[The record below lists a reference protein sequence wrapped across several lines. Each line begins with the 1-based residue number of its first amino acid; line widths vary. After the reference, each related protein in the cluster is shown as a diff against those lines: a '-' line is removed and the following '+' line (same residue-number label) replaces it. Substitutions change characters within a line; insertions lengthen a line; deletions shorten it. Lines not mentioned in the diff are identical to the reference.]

1 MPILSALLPFC
12 LTSSLSLFL
21 LSAYG
26 CYDCRIVLT
35 DPSGVFTSP
44 CFPSDYPNSQACKW
58 IIRAPHGFIIQ
69 LTFIDF
75 DIEEAP
81 GCIYDS
87 LTLDNGESPMNLC
100 GITAKG
106 LSYNSTGNEMVVS
119 FKSDFS
125 IQKKGFN
132 ASYVRIAVS
141 LRNQKVII
149 PQVPDID
156 AVSVAESVSVPELSQ
171 FTLCFE
177 ATKGNS
183 DDNDDWKVF
192 SYTHA
197 LSTEFFSFG
206 KTTKGHFLSISGTQ
220 CSLENAL
227 PRNAEFFTGTF
238 QQLCVV
244 WDGFSGT
251 IGIYAKST
259 YHRVYC
265 PGVLDKVIPGNGRL
279 VLGSNSNEMSSL
291 NGDIYNFRLWNF
303 TMNAQTLANLSCDVK
318 GNIVD
323 WENEFWSI
331 PTSALKAENN
341 LSCGS
346 YLIPSSSIEPTS
358 CANLGSLCQAT
369 VNATTPTPPTVTT
382 NMPDTNRN
390 DKPNNALQEFTLPA
404 TLIFRMKRNSPEFSH
419 SRPQRQQESKIE
431 GVKTIGII
439 STPIIWPVKQRPLR
453 FSKNSA
459 DEDPEKKTP
468 YSLFLPTMST
478 SAASEETSNETL
490 AAFTENI
497 NPDNTVMKQLPNEN
511 ILNYPRSAFHG
522 TSYAADAV
530 AEPSVNTAVPLLHS
544 RDPDAELAWTLANG
558 LGHSESEPAFHS
570 PVSSSSSSST
580 AYRQKKETVWISSS
594 NSDTTNFMHVLEAVN
609 WWNETVFHHRITS
622 DIQEGRHHSLSSISV
637 SSTEEKSPFQKS
649 ELDLLDLV
657 PEHFYMEMIQS
668 NADRQTF
675 SMLAANTAFQFSKS
689 TNIKEHNSEGITSLI
704 SVETPHANPT
714 YTEFIPDIQL
724 KNSVLGHSRELLT
737 FSASLVGPGWTSSA
751 VKHVVTTLPVYQQP
765 LTGTYLK
772 SDSIFISDNKYWY
785 HYLHQSYF
793 QKPSETLRNGILEN
807 NLDAFH
813 DSNENEESPFSIL
826 EPENVNPVG
835 NSWNLGYLDF
845 PTKYV
850 DILPSL
856 RESFWTV
863 SHHLKEASQVFSG
876 EPSENWWRSF
886 NKLISSPT
894 ERLLFTSSCAKFDS
908 ISQQTSAIR
917 LLGHR
922 VEEINFS
929 SHVSTLKK
937 QIFSSFIPGISKRIS
952 ESNRTISQ
960 LQSTTNFANLTV
972 TYNSELY
979 FDFPFPS
986 LEAPFIQS
994 SVWVQVSPFDQVLE
1008 NSTEKL
1014 IFDSLHMQIRTDV
1027 LSDQTS
1033 VTFLNN
1039 RHQPVYV
1046 LPTPSETQPSCSRD
1060 SQAPFLIS
1068 TPGSPVTWIVKRL
1081 INNTTH
1087 GTPQSQSPWENNAV
1101 ANAVDKAR
1109 SKVQIDAGIFLKSI
1123 SPMSSYFV
1131 PVTLSLELRH
1141 LLHAD
1146 SDVRVSVPPNSY
1158 STPPLP
1164 QNFKTHLDKISPS
1177 LIPQQEVEELSLPT
1191 IETPRNYQ
1199 TVLGQ
1204 NSIENQLDSL
1214 RYSLWAVEQEIID
1227 NNEDIRNFAVLT
1239 PANILRLSER
1249 DSEGEVY
1256 GSLSKHREGTSSLNI
1271 ITTQALDFANTEY
1284 EHFASLS
1291 SLLESSSAVIMNG
1304 VIPLP
1309 SSYSG
1314 VVTQPKETILTGT
1327 AAAAAAINHPLTQ
1340 SQTPVAS
1347 VTYYQSSVSAH
1358 FHSLANLPSGTS
1370 QNSTPHTPLSQ
1381 LTSSAAVLLS
1391 CLCVSFSELGCLCRP
1406 ELKYSGL
1413 FYRISITVFSSNSN
1427 SVSKVHDVVAEWL
1440 NRTFQNW
1447 NYTVYVVNI
1456 SFGVLALL
1464 VYNSTNNINL
1474 EEEDIRQ
1481 KLINNNRTM
1490 EEGYELHTVDVD
1502 PVEKCLAEEN
1512 PPNYFWPDTRP
1523 TVTNFTFCHG
1533 SSVQTASRTCYL
1545 GLQNYTS
1552 YWGQPDLRNCTENA
1566 ADIANQLLNLTGEG
1580 QQLTSD
1586 KVNDVVQKLKKI
1598 VNDEDIDESLGSTVV
1613 TIFSNILTSSD
1624 SVLAAS
1630 SSEALKTIDAL
1641 ALKIHFT
1648 GPSMSISTRNLALG
1662 VSSINSTSFSG
1673 GSFSVSPQNNAS
1685 DFQIDFDKDQT
1696 SAIASV
1702 VLPPSLLKNLSQD
1715 EFEVI
1720 SRAQFTFFNKNG
1732 LFQDAE
1738 NPANLTSF
1746 VVACSIGNLTIQDLE
1761 EYVKV
1766 TIKHTKIQEDP
1777 KPTCVFWDMN
1787 KNDGN
1792 GGWNPAGCQV
1802 DAESNE
1808 NETVCLCN
1816 HLTHFGVLMDLQ
1828 RTGTQIDPQNNKVL
1842 TFITYI
1848 GCGISAIFSAATL
1861 LTYIAF
1867 EKLRRDYPSKI
1878 LMNLSTAL
1886 LFLNL
1891 VFLLDGWIASFDI
1904 DGLCIAV
1911 AALLHFFLLA
1921 TFTWMG
1927 LEAVHMYI
1935 ALVKVFNTYIRRYI
1949 LKFCIIGWGL
1959 PALVITIVLASA
1971 NTNASQV
1978 YGKEL
1983 YGKDANGQGDDF
1995 CWIKN
2000 EVVFYVTCAGYFGI
2014 MFLMNIAM
2022 FIVVMVQICGR
2033 NGKRTNRSLK
2043 EEILRNLRSVVSLTF
2058 LLGMTWGFAF
2068 FAWGP
2073 LTLAFLYLFSIFN
2086 SLQGL
2091 FIFVFHCAMKENVQK
2106 QWRRHL
2112 CCGRFRLAD
2121 NSDWS
2126 KTATNIIKKSSD
2138 NLGKSLSSSSI
2149 GSNSTYLTSK
2159 SKSTTNTYCKRN
2171 SHTENVFLD
2180 KPSSKF
2186 AQEDG
2191 EQTSIIPVHQVIDK
2205 VKGYCNPHSDN
2216 FYKNIIMSDTFSRST
2231 KF

>member
-1 MPILSALLPFC
+1 MRERLPETPKFPRVEERQRQVPARRGAGEEERVGAGVEERWARNDDLCEKPARERARGRASGYGGAWLLRAGGELSRNVTMMSHASEMWCYPWKWKLQHYLC
-12 LTSSLSLFL
+12 LFMTCIICMQE
-21 LSAYG
+21 AVYG
-26 CYDCRIVLT
+26 CYDCRTVLT

-156 AVSVAESVSVPELSQ
+156 TVSVAESVAVPELSQ

-390 DKPNNALQEFTLPA
+390 DKPNN
-404 TLIFRMKRNSPEFSH
+404 
-419 SRPQRQQESKIE
+419 
-431 GVKTIGII
+431 G
-439 STPIIWPVKQRPLR
+439 
-453 FSKNSA
+453 
-459 DEDPEKKTP
+459 
-468 YSLFLPTMST
+468 
-478 SAASEETSNETL
+478 
-490 AAFTENI
+490 
-497 NPDNTVMKQLPNEN
+497 
-511 ILNYPRSAFHG
+511 
-522 TSYAADAV
+522 
-530 AEPSVNTAVPLLHS
+530 
-544 RDPDAELAWTLANG
+544 
-558 LGHSESEPAFHS
+558 
-570 PVSSSSSSST
+570 
-580 AYRQKKETVWISSS
+580 
-594 NSDTTNFMHVLEAVN
+594 
-609 WWNETVFHHRITS
+609 
-622 DIQEGRHHSLSSISV
+622 
-637 SSTEEKSPFQKS
+637 
-649 ELDLLDLV
+649 
-657 PEHFYMEMIQS
+657 
-668 NADRQTF
+668 
-675 SMLAANTAFQFSKS
+675 
-689 TNIKEHNSEGITSLI
+689 
-704 SVETPHANPT
+704 
-714 YTEFIPDIQL
+714 
-724 KNSVLGHSRELLT
+724 
-737 FSASLVGPGWTSSA
+737 
-751 VKHVVTTLPVYQQP
+751 
-765 LTGTYLK
+765 
-772 SDSIFISDNKYWY
+772 
-785 HYLHQSYF
+785 
-793 QKPSETLRNGILEN
+793 
-807 NLDAFH
+807 
-813 DSNENEESPFSIL
+813 
-826 EPENVNPVG
+826 
-835 NSWNLGYLDF
+835 
-845 PTKYV
+845 
-850 DILPSL
+850 
-856 RESFWTV
+856 
-863 SHHLKEASQVFSG
+863 
-876 EPSENWWRSF
+876 
-886 NKLISSPT
+886 
-894 ERLLFTSSCAKFDS
+894 
-908 ISQQTSAIR
+908 
-917 LLGHR
+917 
-922 VEEINFS
+922 
-929 SHVSTLKK
+929 
-937 QIFSSFIPGISKRIS
+937 
-952 ESNRTISQ
+952 
-960 LQSTTNFANLTV
+960 
-972 TYNSELY
+972 
-979 FDFPFPS
+979 
-986 LEAPFIQS
+986 
-994 SVWVQVSPFDQVLE
+994 
-1008 NSTEKL
+1008 
-1014 IFDSLHMQIRTDV
+1014 
-1027 LSDQTS
+1027 
-1033 VTFLNN
+1033 
-1039 RHQPVYV
+1039 
-1046 LPTPSETQPSCSRD
+1046 
-1060 SQAPFLIS
+1060 
-1068 TPGSPVTWIVKRL
+1068 
-1081 INNTTH
+1081 
-1087 GTPQSQSPWENNAV
+1087 
-1101 ANAVDKAR
+1101 
-1109 SKVQIDAGIFLKSI
+1109 
-1123 SPMSSYFV
+1123 
-1131 PVTLSLELRH
+1131 
-1141 LLHAD
+1141 
-1146 SDVRVSVPPNSY
+1146 
-1158 STPPLP
+1158 
-1164 QNFKTHLDKISPS
+1164 
-1177 LIPQQEVEELSLPT
+1177 
-1191 IETPRNYQ
+1191 
-1199 TVLGQ
+1199 
-1204 NSIENQLDSL
+1204 
-1214 RYSLWAVEQEIID
+1214 
-1227 NNEDIRNFAVLT
+1227 
-1239 PANILRLSER
+1239 
-1249 DSEGEVY
+1249 
-1256 GSLSKHREGTSSLNI
+1256 
-1271 ITTQALDFANTEY
+1271 
-1284 EHFASLS
+1284 
-1291 SLLESSSAVIMNG
+1291 
-1304 VIPLP
+1304 
-1309 SSYSG
+1309 
-1314 VVTQPKETILTGT
+1314 
-1327 AAAAAAINHPLTQ
+1327 
-1340 SQTPVAS
+1340 
-1347 VTYYQSSVSAH
+1347 
-1358 FHSLANLPSGTS
+1358 
-1370 QNSTPHTPLSQ
+1370 
-1381 LTSSAAVLLS
+1381 
-1391 CLCVSFSELGCLCRP
+1391 
-1406 ELKYSGL
+1406 GL

-1456 SFGVLALL
+1456 SIYPGSIKERAREKRSIKSFGVLALL

-1662 VSSINSTSFSG
+1662 VSSINSTSFRG

-1761 EYVKV
+1761 DYVKV

-1787 KNDGN
+1787 KNGGN

-1971 NTNASQV
+1971 NTNASHV

-1983 YGKDANGQGDDF
+1983 YGKDANGQGGDDF

-2171 SHTENVFLD
+2171 SHTDNVF
-2180 KPSSKF
+2180 
-2186 AQEDG
+2186 
-2191 EQTSIIPVHQVIDK
+2191 
-2205 VKGYCNPHSDN
+2205 
-2216 FYKNIIMSDTFSRST
+2216 
-2231 KF
+2231 

>member
-1 MPILSALLPFC
+1 RMSHVSEMWCYHWKWKLQHC
-12 LTSSLSLFL
+12 LCLFTTYIICMQQ
-21 LSAYG
+21 AAQG

-58 IIRAPHGFIIQ
+58 IIRAPHGYIIQ

-106 LSYNSTGNEMVVS
+106 LSYNSTGNEMIVS

-149 PQVPDID
+149 PQVPDVD
-156 AVSVAESVSVPELSQ
+156 AVSVAETVSVPDLSQ

-177 ATKGNS
+177 ATKGSS

-192 SYTHA
+192 SYTDA
-197 LSTEFFSFG
+197 FSTEFFSFG
-206 KTTKGHFLSISGTQ
+206 KTTKGHFLSISGMQ
-220 CSLENAL
+220 CILENAL

-244 WDGFSGT
+244 GDSFSGS
-251 IGIYAKST
+251 IGVYAKST
-259 YHRVYC
+259 YHIVYC
-265 PGVLDKVIPGNGRL
+265 PEIFGKVIPGNGRL
-279 VLGSNSNEMSSL
+279 VLGSNSNEVSSL

-346 YLIPSSSIEPTS
+346 YLIPSSTIEPTS
-358 CANLGSLCQAT
+358 CANLGDLCQAT

-390 DKPNNALQEFTLPA
+390 DKPNN
-404 TLIFRMKRNSPEFSH
+404 
-419 SRPQRQQESKIE
+419 
-431 GVKTIGII
+431 G
-439 STPIIWPVKQRPLR
+439 
-453 FSKNSA
+453 
-459 DEDPEKKTP
+459 
-468 YSLFLPTMST
+468 
-478 SAASEETSNETL
+478 
-490 AAFTENI
+490 
-497 NPDNTVMKQLPNEN
+497 
-511 ILNYPRSAFHG
+511 
-522 TSYAADAV
+522 
-530 AEPSVNTAVPLLHS
+530 
-544 RDPDAELAWTLANG
+544 
-558 LGHSESEPAFHS
+558 
-570 PVSSSSSSST
+570 
-580 AYRQKKETVWISSS
+580 
-594 NSDTTNFMHVLEAVN
+594 
-609 WWNETVFHHRITS
+609 
-622 DIQEGRHHSLSSISV
+622 
-637 SSTEEKSPFQKS
+637 
-649 ELDLLDLV
+649 
-657 PEHFYMEMIQS
+657 
-668 NADRQTF
+668 
-675 SMLAANTAFQFSKS
+675 
-689 TNIKEHNSEGITSLI
+689 
-704 SVETPHANPT
+704 
-714 YTEFIPDIQL
+714 
-724 KNSVLGHSRELLT
+724 
-737 FSASLVGPGWTSSA
+737 
-751 VKHVVTTLPVYQQP
+751 
-765 LTGTYLK
+765 
-772 SDSIFISDNKYWY
+772 
-785 HYLHQSYF
+785 
-793 QKPSETLRNGILEN
+793 
-807 NLDAFH
+807 
-813 DSNENEESPFSIL
+813 
-826 EPENVNPVG
+826 
-835 NSWNLGYLDF
+835 
-845 PTKYV
+845 
-850 DILPSL
+850 
-856 RESFWTV
+856 
-863 SHHLKEASQVFSG
+863 
-876 EPSENWWRSF
+876 
-886 NKLISSPT
+886 
-894 ERLLFTSSCAKFDS
+894 
-908 ISQQTSAIR
+908 
-917 LLGHR
+917 
-922 VEEINFS
+922 
-929 SHVSTLKK
+929 
-937 QIFSSFIPGISKRIS
+937 
-952 ESNRTISQ
+952 
-960 LQSTTNFANLTV
+960 
-972 TYNSELY
+972 
-979 FDFPFPS
+979 
-986 LEAPFIQS
+986 
-994 SVWVQVSPFDQVLE
+994 
-1008 NSTEKL
+1008 
-1014 IFDSLHMQIRTDV
+1014 
-1027 LSDQTS
+1027 
-1033 VTFLNN
+1033 
-1039 RHQPVYV
+1039 
-1046 LPTPSETQPSCSRD
+1046 
-1060 SQAPFLIS
+1060 
-1068 TPGSPVTWIVKRL
+1068 
-1081 INNTTH
+1081 
-1087 GTPQSQSPWENNAV
+1087 
-1101 ANAVDKAR
+1101 
-1109 SKVQIDAGIFLKSI
+1109 
-1123 SPMSSYFV
+1123 
-1131 PVTLSLELRH
+1131 
-1141 LLHAD
+1141 
-1146 SDVRVSVPPNSY
+1146 
-1158 STPPLP
+1158 
-1164 QNFKTHLDKISPS
+1164 
-1177 LIPQQEVEELSLPT
+1177 
-1191 IETPRNYQ
+1191 
-1199 TVLGQ
+1199 
-1204 NSIENQLDSL
+1204 
-1214 RYSLWAVEQEIID
+1214 
-1227 NNEDIRNFAVLT
+1227 
-1239 PANILRLSER
+1239 
-1249 DSEGEVY
+1249 
-1256 GSLSKHREGTSSLNI
+1256 
-1271 ITTQALDFANTEY
+1271 
-1284 EHFASLS
+1284 
-1291 SLLESSSAVIMNG
+1291 
-1304 VIPLP
+1304 
-1309 SSYSG
+1309 
-1314 VVTQPKETILTGT
+1314 
-1327 AAAAAAINHPLTQ
+1327 
-1340 SQTPVAS
+1340 
-1347 VTYYQSSVSAH
+1347 
-1358 FHSLANLPSGTS
+1358 
-1370 QNSTPHTPLSQ
+1370 
-1381 LTSSAAVLLS
+1381 
-1391 CLCVSFSELGCLCRP
+1391 
-1406 ELKYSGL
+1406 GL
-1413 FYRISITVFSSNSN
+1413 FYRISIIVSSSN
-1427 SVSKVHDVVAEWL
+1427 SVSKVHEVVAEWL

-1456 SFGVLALL
+1456 SIHPGSIKEGAREKRSIESFEVLALL
-1464 VYNSTNNINL
+1464 VYNSTNNIDL
-1474 EEEDIRQ
+1474 EEEEIRQ
-1481 KLINNNRTM
+1481 KLIRNNGTM
-1490 EEGYELHTVDVD
+1490 GGGYKLHTVDVD
-1502 PVEKCLAEEN
+1502 PVEKCSAEEN

-1523 TVTNFTFCHG
+1523 TVTNFTLCHG

-1598 VNDEDIDESLGSTVV
+1598 VNDEEIDESLGSTVV

-1641 ALKIHFT
+1641 ALKIQFT

-1662 VSSINSTSFSG
+1662 VSSINSTSFKG

-1696 SAIASV
+1696 NAFASV

-1746 VVACSIGNLTIQDLE
+1746 VVACSIGNITIQDLQD
-1761 EYVKV
+1761 YVKV

-1787 KNDGN
+1787 KNGGN

-1828 RTGTQIDPQNNKVL
+1828 RTVTQIDPQNTKVL

-1891 VFLLDGWIASFDI
+1891 IFLLDGWIASFDI

-1949 LKFCIIGWGL
+1949 LKFCIIGWGF
-1959 PALVITIVLASA
+1959 PALVIAIVLASA
-1971 NTNASQV
+1971 NTNASHV

-1983 YGKDANGQGDDF
+1983 YGKDANGQGGDDF

-2014 MFLMNIAM
+2014 MFLMNVAM

-2058 LLGMTWGFAF
+2058 LLGVTWGFAF

-2073 LTLAFLYLFSIFN
+2073 LTLPFLYLFSIFN

-2121 NSDWS
+2121 NS
-2126 KTATNIIKKSSD
+2126 
-2138 NLGKSLSSSSI
+2138 
-2149 GSNSTYLTSK
+2149 
-2159 SKSTTNTYCKRN
+2159 
-2171 SHTENVFLD
+2171 
-2180 KPSSKF
+2180 
-2186 AQEDG
+2186 
-2191 EQTSIIPVHQVIDK
+2191 
-2205 VKGYCNPHSDN
+2205 
-2216 FYKNIIMSDTFSRST
+2216 
-2231 KF
+2231 

>member
-1 MPILSALLPFC
+1 MMSHGSEMWCYHWKWKLHHC
-12 LTSSLSLFL
+12 LCLFTTYIICMQQ
-21 LSAYG
+21 AAHG
-26 CYDCRIVLT
+26 CYDCRTVLT

-44 CFPSDYPNSQACKW
+44 CFPSDYPNSQACRW

-106 LSYNSTGNEMVVS
+106 LSYNSTGNEMIVS

-132 ASYVRIAVS
+132 ASYVRIAVA

-156 AVSVAESVSVPELSQ
+156 AVSVAETVSVPELRQ

-192 SYTHA
+192 SYTDA
-197 LSTEFFSFG
+197 LLRELFSFG

-220 CSLENAL
+220 CILKNAL

-244 WDGFSGT
+244 WDSFSGT
-251 IGIYAKST
+251 VGIYAKNI
-259 YHRVYC
+259 YHVVDC
-265 PGVLDKVIPGNGRL
+265 PEIYDKVIPGNGRL
-279 VLGSNSNEMSSL
+279 VLGSNSNEVSSL

-303 TMNAQTLANLSCDVK
+303 TMNAQTLANLSCNVK

-390 DKPNNALQEFTLPA
+390 DKPNN
-404 TLIFRMKRNSPEFSH
+404 
-419 SRPQRQQESKIE
+419 
-431 GVKTIGII
+431 G
-439 STPIIWPVKQRPLR
+439 
-453 FSKNSA
+453 
-459 DEDPEKKTP
+459 
-468 YSLFLPTMST
+468 
-478 SAASEETSNETL
+478 
-490 AAFTENI
+490 
-497 NPDNTVMKQLPNEN
+497 
-511 ILNYPRSAFHG
+511 
-522 TSYAADAV
+522 
-530 AEPSVNTAVPLLHS
+530 
-544 RDPDAELAWTLANG
+544 
-558 LGHSESEPAFHS
+558 
-570 PVSSSSSSST
+570 
-580 AYRQKKETVWISSS
+580 
-594 NSDTTNFMHVLEAVN
+594 
-609 WWNETVFHHRITS
+609 
-622 DIQEGRHHSLSSISV
+622 
-637 SSTEEKSPFQKS
+637 
-649 ELDLLDLV
+649 
-657 PEHFYMEMIQS
+657 
-668 NADRQTF
+668 
-675 SMLAANTAFQFSKS
+675 
-689 TNIKEHNSEGITSLI
+689 
-704 SVETPHANPT
+704 
-714 YTEFIPDIQL
+714 
-724 KNSVLGHSRELLT
+724 
-737 FSASLVGPGWTSSA
+737 
-751 VKHVVTTLPVYQQP
+751 
-765 LTGTYLK
+765 
-772 SDSIFISDNKYWY
+772 
-785 HYLHQSYF
+785 
-793 QKPSETLRNGILEN
+793 
-807 NLDAFH
+807 
-813 DSNENEESPFSIL
+813 
-826 EPENVNPVG
+826 
-835 NSWNLGYLDF
+835 
-845 PTKYV
+845 
-850 DILPSL
+850 
-856 RESFWTV
+856 
-863 SHHLKEASQVFSG
+863 
-876 EPSENWWRSF
+876 
-886 NKLISSPT
+886 
-894 ERLLFTSSCAKFDS
+894 
-908 ISQQTSAIR
+908 
-917 LLGHR
+917 
-922 VEEINFS
+922 
-929 SHVSTLKK
+929 
-937 QIFSSFIPGISKRIS
+937 
-952 ESNRTISQ
+952 
-960 LQSTTNFANLTV
+960 
-972 TYNSELY
+972 
-979 FDFPFPS
+979 
-986 LEAPFIQS
+986 
-994 SVWVQVSPFDQVLE
+994 
-1008 NSTEKL
+1008 
-1014 IFDSLHMQIRTDV
+1014 
-1027 LSDQTS
+1027 
-1033 VTFLNN
+1033 
-1039 RHQPVYV
+1039 
-1046 LPTPSETQPSCSRD
+1046 
-1060 SQAPFLIS
+1060 
-1068 TPGSPVTWIVKRL
+1068 
-1081 INNTTH
+1081 
-1087 GTPQSQSPWENNAV
+1087 
-1101 ANAVDKAR
+1101 
-1109 SKVQIDAGIFLKSI
+1109 
-1123 SPMSSYFV
+1123 
-1131 PVTLSLELRH
+1131 
-1141 LLHAD
+1141 
-1146 SDVRVSVPPNSY
+1146 
-1158 STPPLP
+1158 
-1164 QNFKTHLDKISPS
+1164 
-1177 LIPQQEVEELSLPT
+1177 
-1191 IETPRNYQ
+1191 
-1199 TVLGQ
+1199 
-1204 NSIENQLDSL
+1204 
-1214 RYSLWAVEQEIID
+1214 
-1227 NNEDIRNFAVLT
+1227 
-1239 PANILRLSER
+1239 
-1249 DSEGEVY
+1249 
-1256 GSLSKHREGTSSLNI
+1256 
-1271 ITTQALDFANTEY
+1271 
-1284 EHFASLS
+1284 
-1291 SLLESSSAVIMNG
+1291 
-1304 VIPLP
+1304 
-1309 SSYSG
+1309 
-1314 VVTQPKETILTGT
+1314 
-1327 AAAAAAINHPLTQ
+1327 
-1340 SQTPVAS
+1340 
-1347 VTYYQSSVSAH
+1347 
-1358 FHSLANLPSGTS
+1358 
-1370 QNSTPHTPLSQ
+1370 
-1381 LTSSAAVLLS
+1381 
-1391 CLCVSFSELGCLCRP
+1391 
-1406 ELKYSGL
+1406 GL
-1413 FYRISITVFSSNSN
+1413 FYRISIVVSSSNSN
-1427 SVSKVHDVVAEWL
+1427 SVSKVHDVIAEWL

-1456 SFGVLALL
+1456 SIHPASIREGARQKRSIKSFSALALL

-1481 KLINNNRTM
+1481 KLISNNRTM
-1490 EEGYELHTVDVD
+1490 EEGYQLHTVDVD

-1598 VNDEDIDESLGSTVV
+1598 VNDEEIDESLGSTVV
-1613 TIFSNILTSSD
+1613 TIFSNILASSD

-1641 ALKIHFT
+1641 ALKIHFA

-1662 VSSINSTSFSG
+1662 VSSINSTSFKG
-1673 GSFSVSPQNNAS
+1673 GAFSVSPQNNAS
-1685 DFQIDFDKDQT
+1685 DFQIDFDKNQT

-1746 VVACSIGNLTIQDLE
+1746 VVACSIGNLTIQDLQD
-1761 EYVKV
+1761 YVKI

-1787 KNDGN
+1787 KNGGS

-1828 RTGTQIDPQNNKVL
+1828 RAVTQIDPQNTKVL

-1891 VFLLDGWIASFDI
+1891 IFLLDGWIASFDI

-1959 PALVITIVLASA
+1959 PALVIAIVLASA
-1971 NTNASQV
+1971 NTNASHI
-1978 YGKEL
+1978 YGKQL
-1983 YGKDANGQGDDF
+1983 YGRDASGQGGDDF

-2014 MFLMNIAM
+2014 MFLMNVAM

-2205 VKGYCNPHSDN
+2205 VKGYCNPHSDS
-2216 FYKNIIMSDTFSRST
+2216 FYKNIMSDTFSRST

>member
-1 MPILSALLPFC
+1 MMSHGSEMWCYHWKWKLHHC
-12 LTSSLSLFL
+12 LCLFTTYIICMQQ
-21 LSAYG
+21 AAHG
-26 CYDCRIVLT
+26 CYDCRTVLT

-106 LSYNSTGNEMVVS
+106 LSYNSTGNEMIVS

-156 AVSVAESVSVPELSQ
+156 AVSVAETVSLPELRQ

-192 SYTHA
+192 SYTDA
-197 LSTEFFSFG
+197 LLRELFSFG

-220 CSLENAL
+220 CILKNAL

-244 WDGFSGT
+244 WDSFSGT
-251 IGIYAKST
+251 IGIYAKNT
-259 YHRVYC
+259 YHVVDC
-265 PGVLDKVIPGNGRL
+265 PEIYDKVIPGNGRL
-279 VLGSNSNEMSSL
+279 VLGSNSNEVSSL

-390 DKPNNALQEFTLPA
+390 DKPNN
-404 TLIFRMKRNSPEFSH
+404 
-419 SRPQRQQESKIE
+419 
-431 GVKTIGII
+431 G
-439 STPIIWPVKQRPLR
+439 
-453 FSKNSA
+453 
-459 DEDPEKKTP
+459 
-468 YSLFLPTMST
+468 
-478 SAASEETSNETL
+478 
-490 AAFTENI
+490 
-497 NPDNTVMKQLPNEN
+497 
-511 ILNYPRSAFHG
+511 
-522 TSYAADAV
+522 
-530 AEPSVNTAVPLLHS
+530 
-544 RDPDAELAWTLANG
+544 
-558 LGHSESEPAFHS
+558 
-570 PVSSSSSSST
+570 
-580 AYRQKKETVWISSS
+580 
-594 NSDTTNFMHVLEAVN
+594 
-609 WWNETVFHHRITS
+609 
-622 DIQEGRHHSLSSISV
+622 
-637 SSTEEKSPFQKS
+637 
-649 ELDLLDLV
+649 
-657 PEHFYMEMIQS
+657 
-668 NADRQTF
+668 
-675 SMLAANTAFQFSKS
+675 
-689 TNIKEHNSEGITSLI
+689 
-704 SVETPHANPT
+704 
-714 YTEFIPDIQL
+714 
-724 KNSVLGHSRELLT
+724 
-737 FSASLVGPGWTSSA
+737 
-751 VKHVVTTLPVYQQP
+751 
-765 LTGTYLK
+765 
-772 SDSIFISDNKYWY
+772 
-785 HYLHQSYF
+785 
-793 QKPSETLRNGILEN
+793 
-807 NLDAFH
+807 
-813 DSNENEESPFSIL
+813 
-826 EPENVNPVG
+826 
-835 NSWNLGYLDF
+835 
-845 PTKYV
+845 
-850 DILPSL
+850 
-856 RESFWTV
+856 
-863 SHHLKEASQVFSG
+863 
-876 EPSENWWRSF
+876 
-886 NKLISSPT
+886 
-894 ERLLFTSSCAKFDS
+894 
-908 ISQQTSAIR
+908 
-917 LLGHR
+917 
-922 VEEINFS
+922 
-929 SHVSTLKK
+929 
-937 QIFSSFIPGISKRIS
+937 
-952 ESNRTISQ
+952 
-960 LQSTTNFANLTV
+960 
-972 TYNSELY
+972 
-979 FDFPFPS
+979 
-986 LEAPFIQS
+986 
-994 SVWVQVSPFDQVLE
+994 
-1008 NSTEKL
+1008 
-1014 IFDSLHMQIRTDV
+1014 
-1027 LSDQTS
+1027 
-1033 VTFLNN
+1033 
-1039 RHQPVYV
+1039 
-1046 LPTPSETQPSCSRD
+1046 
-1060 SQAPFLIS
+1060 
-1068 TPGSPVTWIVKRL
+1068 
-1081 INNTTH
+1081 
-1087 GTPQSQSPWENNAV
+1087 
-1101 ANAVDKAR
+1101 
-1109 SKVQIDAGIFLKSI
+1109 
-1123 SPMSSYFV
+1123 
-1131 PVTLSLELRH
+1131 
-1141 LLHAD
+1141 
-1146 SDVRVSVPPNSY
+1146 
-1158 STPPLP
+1158 
-1164 QNFKTHLDKISPS
+1164 
-1177 LIPQQEVEELSLPT
+1177 
-1191 IETPRNYQ
+1191 
-1199 TVLGQ
+1199 
-1204 NSIENQLDSL
+1204 
-1214 RYSLWAVEQEIID
+1214 
-1227 NNEDIRNFAVLT
+1227 
-1239 PANILRLSER
+1239 
-1249 DSEGEVY
+1249 
-1256 GSLSKHREGTSSLNI
+1256 
-1271 ITTQALDFANTEY
+1271 
-1284 EHFASLS
+1284 
-1291 SLLESSSAVIMNG
+1291 
-1304 VIPLP
+1304 
-1309 SSYSG
+1309 
-1314 VVTQPKETILTGT
+1314 
-1327 AAAAAAINHPLTQ
+1327 
-1340 SQTPVAS
+1340 
-1347 VTYYQSSVSAH
+1347 
-1358 FHSLANLPSGTS
+1358 
-1370 QNSTPHTPLSQ
+1370 
-1381 LTSSAAVLLS
+1381 
-1391 CLCVSFSELGCLCRP
+1391 
-1406 ELKYSGL
+1406 GL
-1413 FYRISITVFSSNSN
+1413 FYRISIVVSSSNPN

-1456 SFGVLALL
+1456 SIHPASIREGARQKRSIKSFSALALL

-1481 KLINNNRTM
+1481 KLISNNRTM
-1490 EEGYELHTVDVD
+1490 EEGYQLHTVDVD

-1598 VNDEDIDESLGSTVV
+1598 VNDEEIDESLGSTVV
-1613 TIFSNILTSSD
+1613 TIFSNILASSD

-1641 ALKIHFT
+1641 ALKIHFA

-1662 VSSINSTSFSG
+1662 VSSINSTSFKG
-1673 GSFSVSPQNNAS
+1673 GAFSVSPQNNAS

-1715 EFEVI
+1715 ELEVI

-1746 VVACSIGNLTIQDLE
+1746 VVACSVGNLTIQDLQD
-1761 EYVKV
+1761 YVKV

-1787 KNDGN
+1787 KNGGS

-1828 RTGTQIDPQNNKVL
+1828 RAVTQIDPQNTKVL

-1891 VFLLDGWIASFDI
+1891 IFLLDGWIASFDI

-1959 PALVITIVLASA
+1959 PALVIAIVLASA
-1971 NTNASQV
+1971 NTNASRI
-1978 YGKEL
+1978 YGKQL
-1983 YGKDANGQGDDF
+1983 YGRDASGQGGDDF

-2014 MFLMNIAM
+2014 MFLMNVAM

-2171 SHTENVFLD
+2171 SHTDNVF
-2180 KPSSKF
+2180 
-2186 AQEDG
+2186 
-2191 EQTSIIPVHQVIDK
+2191 
-2205 VKGYCNPHSDN
+2205 
-2216 FYKNIIMSDTFSRST
+2216 
-2231 KF
+2231 

>member
-1 MPILSALLPFC
+1 MSHVSEMWCYHWKWKLQHC
-12 LTSSLSLFL
+12 LCLFTTYIICMQQ
-21 LSAYG
+21 AAHG
-26 CYDCRIVLT
+26 CYDCRTVLT

-106 LSYNSTGNEMVVS
+106 LSYNSTGNEMIVS

-156 AVSVAESVSVPELSQ
+156 AVSVAETVSVPELRQ

-177 ATKGNS
+177 ATKGSS

-192 SYTHA
+192 SYTDA
-197 LSTEFFSFG
+197 LLKELFSFG

-220 CSLENAL
+220 CILKNAL

-244 WDGFSGT
+244 WDSFSGT
-251 IGIYAKST
+251 IGVYAKST
-259 YHRVYC
+259 YHLVNC
-265 PGVLDKVIPGNGRL
+265 PEIFEKVIPGNGRL
-279 VLGSNSNEMSSL
+279 VLGSNSNEVSSL

-390 DKPNNALQEFTLPA
+390 DKPNN
-404 TLIFRMKRNSPEFSH
+404 
-419 SRPQRQQESKIE
+419 
-431 GVKTIGII
+431 G
-439 STPIIWPVKQRPLR
+439 
-453 FSKNSA
+453 
-459 DEDPEKKTP
+459 
-468 YSLFLPTMST
+468 
-478 SAASEETSNETL
+478 
-490 AAFTENI
+490 
-497 NPDNTVMKQLPNEN
+497 
-511 ILNYPRSAFHG
+511 
-522 TSYAADAV
+522 
-530 AEPSVNTAVPLLHS
+530 
-544 RDPDAELAWTLANG
+544 
-558 LGHSESEPAFHS
+558 
-570 PVSSSSSSST
+570 
-580 AYRQKKETVWISSS
+580 
-594 NSDTTNFMHVLEAVN
+594 
-609 WWNETVFHHRITS
+609 
-622 DIQEGRHHSLSSISV
+622 
-637 SSTEEKSPFQKS
+637 
-649 ELDLLDLV
+649 
-657 PEHFYMEMIQS
+657 
-668 NADRQTF
+668 
-675 SMLAANTAFQFSKS
+675 
-689 TNIKEHNSEGITSLI
+689 
-704 SVETPHANPT
+704 
-714 YTEFIPDIQL
+714 
-724 KNSVLGHSRELLT
+724 
-737 FSASLVGPGWTSSA
+737 
-751 VKHVVTTLPVYQQP
+751 
-765 LTGTYLK
+765 
-772 SDSIFISDNKYWY
+772 
-785 HYLHQSYF
+785 
-793 QKPSETLRNGILEN
+793 
-807 NLDAFH
+807 
-813 DSNENEESPFSIL
+813 
-826 EPENVNPVG
+826 
-835 NSWNLGYLDF
+835 
-845 PTKYV
+845 
-850 DILPSL
+850 
-856 RESFWTV
+856 
-863 SHHLKEASQVFSG
+863 
-876 EPSENWWRSF
+876 
-886 NKLISSPT
+886 
-894 ERLLFTSSCAKFDS
+894 
-908 ISQQTSAIR
+908 
-917 LLGHR
+917 
-922 VEEINFS
+922 
-929 SHVSTLKK
+929 
-937 QIFSSFIPGISKRIS
+937 
-952 ESNRTISQ
+952 
-960 LQSTTNFANLTV
+960 
-972 TYNSELY
+972 
-979 FDFPFPS
+979 
-986 LEAPFIQS
+986 
-994 SVWVQVSPFDQVLE
+994 
-1008 NSTEKL
+1008 
-1014 IFDSLHMQIRTDV
+1014 
-1027 LSDQTS
+1027 
-1033 VTFLNN
+1033 
-1039 RHQPVYV
+1039 
-1046 LPTPSETQPSCSRD
+1046 
-1060 SQAPFLIS
+1060 
-1068 TPGSPVTWIVKRL
+1068 
-1081 INNTTH
+1081 
-1087 GTPQSQSPWENNAV
+1087 
-1101 ANAVDKAR
+1101 
-1109 SKVQIDAGIFLKSI
+1109 
-1123 SPMSSYFV
+1123 
-1131 PVTLSLELRH
+1131 
-1141 LLHAD
+1141 
-1146 SDVRVSVPPNSY
+1146 
-1158 STPPLP
+1158 
-1164 QNFKTHLDKISPS
+1164 
-1177 LIPQQEVEELSLPT
+1177 
-1191 IETPRNYQ
+1191 
-1199 TVLGQ
+1199 
-1204 NSIENQLDSL
+1204 
-1214 RYSLWAVEQEIID
+1214 
-1227 NNEDIRNFAVLT
+1227 
-1239 PANILRLSER
+1239 
-1249 DSEGEVY
+1249 
-1256 GSLSKHREGTSSLNI
+1256 
-1271 ITTQALDFANTEY
+1271 
-1284 EHFASLS
+1284 
-1291 SLLESSSAVIMNG
+1291 
-1304 VIPLP
+1304 
-1309 SSYSG
+1309 
-1314 VVTQPKETILTGT
+1314 
-1327 AAAAAAINHPLTQ
+1327 
-1340 SQTPVAS
+1340 
-1347 VTYYQSSVSAH
+1347 
-1358 FHSLANLPSGTS
+1358 
-1370 QNSTPHTPLSQ
+1370 
-1381 LTSSAAVLLS
+1381 
-1391 CLCVSFSELGCLCRP
+1391 
-1406 ELKYSGL
+1406 GL
-1413 FYRISITVFSSNSN
+1413 FYRISIVVSSSNPN

-1456 SFGVLALL
+1456 SIHPASIREGARQKRSIKSFSALALL

-1481 KLINNNRTM
+1481 KLISNNRTM
-1490 EEGYELHTVDVD
+1490 EEGYQLQTVDVD

-1523 TVTNFTFCHG
+1523 TVTNYTFCHG

-1598 VNDEDIDESLGSTVV
+1598 VNDEEIDESLGSTVV

-1641 ALKIHFT
+1641 ALKIHFA

-1662 VSSINSTSFSG
+1662 VSSINSTSFKG

-1746 VVACSIGNLTIQDLE
+1746 VVACSIGNLTIQDLQD
-1761 EYVKV
+1761 YVKV

-1787 KNDGN
+1787 KNGGN

-1802 DAESNE
+1802 DADSNE

-1828 RTGTQIDPQNNKVL
+1828 RTVTQIDPQNTKVL

-1891 VFLLDGWIASFDI
+1891 IFLLDGWIASFDI

-1959 PALVITIVLASA
+1959 PALVIAIVLASA
-1971 NTNASQV
+1971 NTNASHV

-1983 YGKDANGQGDDF
+1983 YGRDVNGQGGDDF

-2014 MFLMNIAM
+2014 MFLMNVAM

-2073 LTLAFLYLFSIFN
+2073 LTLPFLYLFSIFN

-2171 SHTENVFLD
+2171 SHT
-2180 KPSSKF
+2180 
-2186 AQEDG
+2186 
-2191 EQTSIIPVHQVIDK
+2191 
-2205 VKGYCNPHSDN
+2205 
-2216 FYKNIIMSDTFSRST
+2216 
-2231 KF
+2231 

>member
-1 MPILSALLPFC
+1 MMSHGSEMWCYHWKWKLHHC
-12 LTSSLSLFL
+12 LCLFTTYIICMQQ
-21 LSAYG
+21 AAHG
-26 CYDCRIVLT
+26 CYDCRTVLT

-44 CFPSDYPNSQACKW
+44 CFPSDYPNSQACRW

-106 LSYNSTGNEMVVS
+106 LSYNSTGNEMIVS

-132 ASYVRIAVS
+132 ASYVRIAVA

-156 AVSVAESVSVPELSQ
+156 AVSVAETVSVPELRQ

-192 SYTHA
+192 SYTDA
-197 LSTEFFSFG
+197 LLRELFSFG

-220 CSLENAL
+220 CILKNAL

-244 WDGFSGT
+244 WDSFSGT
-251 IGIYAKST
+251 VGIYAKNI
-259 YHRVYC
+259 YHVVDC
-265 PGVLDKVIPGNGRL
+265 PEIYDKVIPGNGRL
-279 VLGSNSNEMSSL
+279 VLGSNSNEVSSL

-303 TMNAQTLANLSCDVK
+303 TMNAQTLANLSCNVK

-358 CANLGSLCQAT
+358 CANLGSLCQ
-369 VNATTPTPPTVTT
+369 
-382 NMPDTNRN
+382 
-390 DKPNNALQEFTLPA
+390 
-404 TLIFRMKRNSPEFSH
+404 
-419 SRPQRQQESKIE
+419 
-431 GVKTIGII
+431 G
-439 STPIIWPVKQRPLR
+439 
-453 FSKNSA
+453 
-459 DEDPEKKTP
+459 
-468 YSLFLPTMST
+468 
-478 SAASEETSNETL
+478 
-490 AAFTENI
+490 
-497 NPDNTVMKQLPNEN
+497 
-511 ILNYPRSAFHG
+511 
-522 TSYAADAV
+522 
-530 AEPSVNTAVPLLHS
+530 
-544 RDPDAELAWTLANG
+544 
-558 LGHSESEPAFHS
+558 
-570 PVSSSSSSST
+570 
-580 AYRQKKETVWISSS
+580 
-594 NSDTTNFMHVLEAVN
+594 
-609 WWNETVFHHRITS
+609 
-622 DIQEGRHHSLSSISV
+622 
-637 SSTEEKSPFQKS
+637 
-649 ELDLLDLV
+649 
-657 PEHFYMEMIQS
+657 
-668 NADRQTF
+668 
-675 SMLAANTAFQFSKS
+675 
-689 TNIKEHNSEGITSLI
+689 
-704 SVETPHANPT
+704 
-714 YTEFIPDIQL
+714 
-724 KNSVLGHSRELLT
+724 
-737 FSASLVGPGWTSSA
+737 
-751 VKHVVTTLPVYQQP
+751 
-765 LTGTYLK
+765 
-772 SDSIFISDNKYWY
+772 
-785 HYLHQSYF
+785 
-793 QKPSETLRNGILEN
+793 
-807 NLDAFH
+807 
-813 DSNENEESPFSIL
+813 
-826 EPENVNPVG
+826 
-835 NSWNLGYLDF
+835 
-845 PTKYV
+845 
-850 DILPSL
+850 
-856 RESFWTV
+856 
-863 SHHLKEASQVFSG
+863 
-876 EPSENWWRSF
+876 
-886 NKLISSPT
+886 
-894 ERLLFTSSCAKFDS
+894 
-908 ISQQTSAIR
+908 
-917 LLGHR
+917 
-922 VEEINFS
+922 
-929 SHVSTLKK
+929 
-937 QIFSSFIPGISKRIS
+937 
-952 ESNRTISQ
+952 
-960 LQSTTNFANLTV
+960 
-972 TYNSELY
+972 
-979 FDFPFPS
+979 
-986 LEAPFIQS
+986 
-994 SVWVQVSPFDQVLE
+994 
-1008 NSTEKL
+1008 
-1014 IFDSLHMQIRTDV
+1014 
-1027 LSDQTS
+1027 
-1033 VTFLNN
+1033 
-1039 RHQPVYV
+1039 
-1046 LPTPSETQPSCSRD
+1046 
-1060 SQAPFLIS
+1060 
-1068 TPGSPVTWIVKRL
+1068 
-1081 INNTTH
+1081 
-1087 GTPQSQSPWENNAV
+1087 
-1101 ANAVDKAR
+1101 
-1109 SKVQIDAGIFLKSI
+1109 
-1123 SPMSSYFV
+1123 
-1131 PVTLSLELRH
+1131 
-1141 LLHAD
+1141 
-1146 SDVRVSVPPNSY
+1146 
-1158 STPPLP
+1158 
-1164 QNFKTHLDKISPS
+1164 
-1177 LIPQQEVEELSLPT
+1177 
-1191 IETPRNYQ
+1191 
-1199 TVLGQ
+1199 
-1204 NSIENQLDSL
+1204 
-1214 RYSLWAVEQEIID
+1214 
-1227 NNEDIRNFAVLT
+1227 
-1239 PANILRLSER
+1239 
-1249 DSEGEVY
+1249 
-1256 GSLSKHREGTSSLNI
+1256 
-1271 ITTQALDFANTEY
+1271 
-1284 EHFASLS
+1284 
-1291 SLLESSSAVIMNG
+1291 
-1304 VIPLP
+1304 
-1309 SSYSG
+1309 
-1314 VVTQPKETILTGT
+1314 
-1327 AAAAAAINHPLTQ
+1327 
-1340 SQTPVAS
+1340 
-1347 VTYYQSSVSAH
+1347 
-1358 FHSLANLPSGTS
+1358 
-1370 QNSTPHTPLSQ
+1370 
-1381 LTSSAAVLLS
+1381 
-1391 CLCVSFSELGCLCRP
+1391 
-1406 ELKYSGL
+1406 GL
-1413 FYRISITVFSSNSN
+1413 FYRISIVVSSSNSN
-1427 SVSKVHDVVAEWL
+1427 SVSKVHDVIAEWL

-1456 SFGVLALL
+1456 SIHPASIREGARQKRSIKSFSALALL

-1481 KLINNNRTM
+1481 KLISNNRTM
-1490 EEGYELHTVDVD
+1490 EEGYQLHTVDVD

-1598 VNDEDIDESLGSTVV
+1598 VNDEEIDESLGSTVV
-1613 TIFSNILTSSD
+1613 TIFSNILASSD

-1641 ALKIHFT
+1641 ALKIHFA

-1662 VSSINSTSFSG
+1662 VSSINSTSFKG
-1673 GSFSVSPQNNAS
+1673 GAFSVSPQNNAS
-1685 DFQIDFDKDQT
+1685 DFQIDFDKNQT

-1746 VVACSIGNLTIQDLE
+1746 VVACSIGNLTIQDLQD
-1761 EYVKV
+1761 YVKI

-1787 KNDGN
+1787 KNGGS

-1828 RTGTQIDPQNNKVL
+1828 RAVTQIDPQNTKVL

-1891 VFLLDGWIASFDI
+1891 IFLLDGWIASFDI

-1959 PALVITIVLASA
+1959 PALVIAIVLASA
-1971 NTNASQV
+1971 NTNASHI
-1978 YGKEL
+1978 YGKQL
-1983 YGKDANGQGDDF
+1983 YGRDASGQGGDDF

-2014 MFLMNIAM
+2014 MFLMNVAM

-2171 SHTENVFLD
+2171 SHTDNVF
-2180 KPSSKF
+2180 
-2186 AQEDG
+2186 
-2191 EQTSIIPVHQVIDK
+2191 
-2205 VKGYCNPHSDN
+2205 
-2216 FYKNIIMSDTFSRST
+2216 
-2231 KF
+2231 

>member
-1 MPILSALLPFC
+1 MMSHVSEMWC
-12 LTSSLSLFL
+12 YHWKWKMQHYVYLFTMYTICMQQ
-21 LSAYG
+21 AAHG
-26 CYDCRIVLT
+26 CYNCRTVLT

-87 LTLDNGESPMNLC
+87 LTLDNGEIPMNLC

-106 LSYNSTGNEMVVS
+106 LSYNSTGNEMIVS

-149 PQVPDID
+149 PQDPDVD
-156 AVSVAESVSVPELSQ
+156 AVSVAETVLVPELSQ

-177 ATKGNS
+177 ATKSSS
-183 DDNDDWKVF
+183 DDNDDWKIF
-192 SYTHA
+192 SYTDV
-197 LSTEFFSFG
+197 SSKEFFGFG

-220 CSLENAL
+220 CFLDNAL

-238 QQLCVV
+238 EQLCVV
-244 WDGFSGT
+244 GDSFSGT
-251 IGIYAKST
+251 IGVYAKST
-259 YHRVYC
+259 YHNVYC
-265 PGVLDKVIPGNGRL
+265 PAMFGKVIPGNGRL
-279 VLGSNSNEMSSL
+279 VLGSNSNEVSSL

-346 YLIPSSSIEPTS
+346 YLIPSSTIEPTS

-382 NMPDTNRN
+382 NMPDTNRT
-390 DKPNNALQEFTLPA
+390 DKPNN
-404 TLIFRMKRNSPEFSH
+404 
-419 SRPQRQQESKIE
+419 
-431 GVKTIGII
+431 G
-439 STPIIWPVKQRPLR
+439 
-453 FSKNSA
+453 
-459 DEDPEKKTP
+459 
-468 YSLFLPTMST
+468 
-478 SAASEETSNETL
+478 
-490 AAFTENI
+490 
-497 NPDNTVMKQLPNEN
+497 
-511 ILNYPRSAFHG
+511 
-522 TSYAADAV
+522 
-530 AEPSVNTAVPLLHS
+530 
-544 RDPDAELAWTLANG
+544 
-558 LGHSESEPAFHS
+558 
-570 PVSSSSSSST
+570 
-580 AYRQKKETVWISSS
+580 
-594 NSDTTNFMHVLEAVN
+594 
-609 WWNETVFHHRITS
+609 
-622 DIQEGRHHSLSSISV
+622 
-637 SSTEEKSPFQKS
+637 
-649 ELDLLDLV
+649 
-657 PEHFYMEMIQS
+657 
-668 NADRQTF
+668 
-675 SMLAANTAFQFSKS
+675 
-689 TNIKEHNSEGITSLI
+689 
-704 SVETPHANPT
+704 
-714 YTEFIPDIQL
+714 
-724 KNSVLGHSRELLT
+724 
-737 FSASLVGPGWTSSA
+737 
-751 VKHVVTTLPVYQQP
+751 
-765 LTGTYLK
+765 
-772 SDSIFISDNKYWY
+772 
-785 HYLHQSYF
+785 
-793 QKPSETLRNGILEN
+793 
-807 NLDAFH
+807 
-813 DSNENEESPFSIL
+813 
-826 EPENVNPVG
+826 
-835 NSWNLGYLDF
+835 
-845 PTKYV
+845 
-850 DILPSL
+850 
-856 RESFWTV
+856 
-863 SHHLKEASQVFSG
+863 
-876 EPSENWWRSF
+876 
-886 NKLISSPT
+886 
-894 ERLLFTSSCAKFDS
+894 
-908 ISQQTSAIR
+908 
-917 LLGHR
+917 
-922 VEEINFS
+922 
-929 SHVSTLKK
+929 
-937 QIFSSFIPGISKRIS
+937 
-952 ESNRTISQ
+952 
-960 LQSTTNFANLTV
+960 
-972 TYNSELY
+972 
-979 FDFPFPS
+979 
-986 LEAPFIQS
+986 
-994 SVWVQVSPFDQVLE
+994 
-1008 NSTEKL
+1008 
-1014 IFDSLHMQIRTDV
+1014 
-1027 LSDQTS
+1027 
-1033 VTFLNN
+1033 
-1039 RHQPVYV
+1039 
-1046 LPTPSETQPSCSRD
+1046 
-1060 SQAPFLIS
+1060 
-1068 TPGSPVTWIVKRL
+1068 
-1081 INNTTH
+1081 
-1087 GTPQSQSPWENNAV
+1087 
-1101 ANAVDKAR
+1101 
-1109 SKVQIDAGIFLKSI
+1109 
-1123 SPMSSYFV
+1123 
-1131 PVTLSLELRH
+1131 
-1141 LLHAD
+1141 
-1146 SDVRVSVPPNSY
+1146 
-1158 STPPLP
+1158 
-1164 QNFKTHLDKISPS
+1164 
-1177 LIPQQEVEELSLPT
+1177 
-1191 IETPRNYQ
+1191 
-1199 TVLGQ
+1199 
-1204 NSIENQLDSL
+1204 
-1214 RYSLWAVEQEIID
+1214 
-1227 NNEDIRNFAVLT
+1227 
-1239 PANILRLSER
+1239 
-1249 DSEGEVY
+1249 
-1256 GSLSKHREGTSSLNI
+1256 
-1271 ITTQALDFANTEY
+1271 
-1284 EHFASLS
+1284 
-1291 SLLESSSAVIMNG
+1291 
-1304 VIPLP
+1304 
-1309 SSYSG
+1309 
-1314 VVTQPKETILTGT
+1314 
-1327 AAAAAAINHPLTQ
+1327 
-1340 SQTPVAS
+1340 
-1347 VTYYQSSVSAH
+1347 
-1358 FHSLANLPSGTS
+1358 
-1370 QNSTPHTPLSQ
+1370 
-1381 LTSSAAVLLS
+1381 
-1391 CLCVSFSELGCLCRP
+1391 
-1406 ELKYSGL
+1406 GL
-1413 FYRISITVFSSNSN
+1413 FYRISITVFCLNSN
-1427 SVSKVHDVVAEWL
+1427 SESKVHDMVATWL
-1440 NRTFQNW
+1440 NHTFQNW

-1456 SFGVLALL
+1456 SIQPGSVKEGVREKRNIGNKSFEVLALL

-1474 EEEDIRQ
+1474 EEEEIRQ
-1481 KLINNNRTM
+1481 KLISNNNSIPG
-1490 EEGYELHTVDVD
+1490 EYKLQTVEVD

-1533 SSVQTASRTCYL
+1533 SSVQIASRTCYL

-1598 VNDEDIDESLGSTVV
+1598 VNDEEIDESLGSTVV
-1613 TIFSNILTSSD
+1613 TIFSNILNSSD

-1641 ALKIHFT
+1641 ALKIQFT

-1662 VSSINSTSFSG
+1662 VSAINSTSFK
-1673 GSFSVSPQNNAS
+1673 GSTFSVSPQSNAS

-1696 SAIASV
+1696 NAFASV

-1715 EFEVI
+1715 DFEII

-1732 LFQDAE
+1732 LFQDPE
-1738 NPANLTSF
+1738 TPANLTSF
-1746 VVACSIGNLTIQDLE
+1746 VVACSIGNITIRDLQD
-1761 EYVKV
+1761 YVKI
-1766 TIKHTKIQEDP
+1766 TIKHTKTQEDP

-1787 KNDGN
+1787 KNGGN
-1792 GGWNPAGCQV
+1792 GGWNPTGCKVQ
-1802 DAESNE
+1802 AEYNE

-1828 RTGTQIDPQNNKVL
+1828 RTTTEIDPQNTKIL

-1891 VFLLDGWIASFDI
+1891 IFLLDGWIASFDI

-1911 AALLHFFLLA
+1911 AVLLHFFLLA

-1959 PALVITIVLASA
+1959 PALVIAIVLSST
-1971 NTNASQV
+1971 NTNASQI

-1983 YGKDANGQGDDF
+1983 YGKDASGQGGDDF

-2014 MFLMNIAM
+2014 MFLLNVAM
-2022 FIVVMVQICGR
+2022 FVVVMVQICGR
-2033 NGKRTNRSLK
+2033 NGKRTNRTLK

-2073 LTLAFLYLFSIFN
+2073 LTLPFLYLFSIFN

-2159 SKSTTNTYCKRN
+2159 SKSTTNTYCKRS
-2171 SHTENVFLD
+2171 SHTENIFID

-2216 FYKNIIMSDTFSRST
+2216 FYKNIIMSDTFSHST

>member
-1 MPILSALLPFC
+1 MSHVSEMWCYHWKWKLQHCLCLFTMYILYMQQA
-12 LTSSLSLFL
+12 
-21 LSAYG
+21 AHG

-106 LSYNSTGNEMVVS
+106 LSYNSTGNEMIVS

-149 PQVPDID
+149 PQVPDVD
-156 AVSVAESVSVPELSQ
+156 AVSVAETVSVPELSQ

-177 ATKGNS
+177 ATKGSN

-192 SYTHA
+192 SYTDA
-197 LSTEFFSFG
+197 LSKEFFSFG

-220 CSLENAL
+220 CILENAL

-244 WDGFSGT
+244 GDSFSGS

-259 YHRVYC
+259 YHIVYC
-265 PGVLDKVIPGNGRL
+265 PGIFGKVIPGNGRL
-279 VLGSNSNEMSSL
+279 VLGSNSNEVSSL

-346 YLIPSSSIEPTS
+346 YLIPSSTIEPTS

-390 DKPNNALQEFTLPA
+390 DKPNN
-404 TLIFRMKRNSPEFSH
+404 
-419 SRPQRQQESKIE
+419 
-431 GVKTIGII
+431 G
-439 STPIIWPVKQRPLR
+439 
-453 FSKNSA
+453 
-459 DEDPEKKTP
+459 
-468 YSLFLPTMST
+468 
-478 SAASEETSNETL
+478 
-490 AAFTENI
+490 
-497 NPDNTVMKQLPNEN
+497 
-511 ILNYPRSAFHG
+511 
-522 TSYAADAV
+522 
-530 AEPSVNTAVPLLHS
+530 
-544 RDPDAELAWTLANG
+544 
-558 LGHSESEPAFHS
+558 
-570 PVSSSSSSST
+570 
-580 AYRQKKETVWISSS
+580 
-594 NSDTTNFMHVLEAVN
+594 
-609 WWNETVFHHRITS
+609 
-622 DIQEGRHHSLSSISV
+622 
-637 SSTEEKSPFQKS
+637 
-649 ELDLLDLV
+649 
-657 PEHFYMEMIQS
+657 
-668 NADRQTF
+668 
-675 SMLAANTAFQFSKS
+675 
-689 TNIKEHNSEGITSLI
+689 
-704 SVETPHANPT
+704 
-714 YTEFIPDIQL
+714 
-724 KNSVLGHSRELLT
+724 
-737 FSASLVGPGWTSSA
+737 
-751 VKHVVTTLPVYQQP
+751 
-765 LTGTYLK
+765 
-772 SDSIFISDNKYWY
+772 
-785 HYLHQSYF
+785 
-793 QKPSETLRNGILEN
+793 
-807 NLDAFH
+807 
-813 DSNENEESPFSIL
+813 
-826 EPENVNPVG
+826 
-835 NSWNLGYLDF
+835 
-845 PTKYV
+845 
-850 DILPSL
+850 
-856 RESFWTV
+856 
-863 SHHLKEASQVFSG
+863 
-876 EPSENWWRSF
+876 
-886 NKLISSPT
+886 
-894 ERLLFTSSCAKFDS
+894 
-908 ISQQTSAIR
+908 
-917 LLGHR
+917 
-922 VEEINFS
+922 
-929 SHVSTLKK
+929 
-937 QIFSSFIPGISKRIS
+937 
-952 ESNRTISQ
+952 
-960 LQSTTNFANLTV
+960 
-972 TYNSELY
+972 
-979 FDFPFPS
+979 
-986 LEAPFIQS
+986 
-994 SVWVQVSPFDQVLE
+994 
-1008 NSTEKL
+1008 
-1014 IFDSLHMQIRTDV
+1014 
-1027 LSDQTS
+1027 
-1033 VTFLNN
+1033 
-1039 RHQPVYV
+1039 
-1046 LPTPSETQPSCSRD
+1046 
-1060 SQAPFLIS
+1060 
-1068 TPGSPVTWIVKRL
+1068 
-1081 INNTTH
+1081 
-1087 GTPQSQSPWENNAV
+1087 
-1101 ANAVDKAR
+1101 
-1109 SKVQIDAGIFLKSI
+1109 
-1123 SPMSSYFV
+1123 
-1131 PVTLSLELRH
+1131 
-1141 LLHAD
+1141 
-1146 SDVRVSVPPNSY
+1146 
-1158 STPPLP
+1158 
-1164 QNFKTHLDKISPS
+1164 
-1177 LIPQQEVEELSLPT
+1177 
-1191 IETPRNYQ
+1191 
-1199 TVLGQ
+1199 
-1204 NSIENQLDSL
+1204 
-1214 RYSLWAVEQEIID
+1214 
-1227 NNEDIRNFAVLT
+1227 
-1239 PANILRLSER
+1239 
-1249 DSEGEVY
+1249 
-1256 GSLSKHREGTSSLNI
+1256 
-1271 ITTQALDFANTEY
+1271 
-1284 EHFASLS
+1284 
-1291 SLLESSSAVIMNG
+1291 
-1304 VIPLP
+1304 
-1309 SSYSG
+1309 
-1314 VVTQPKETILTGT
+1314 
-1327 AAAAAAINHPLTQ
+1327 
-1340 SQTPVAS
+1340 
-1347 VTYYQSSVSAH
+1347 
-1358 FHSLANLPSGTS
+1358 
-1370 QNSTPHTPLSQ
+1370 
-1381 LTSSAAVLLS
+1381 
-1391 CLCVSFSELGCLCRP
+1391 
-1406 ELKYSGL
+1406 GL
-1413 FYRISITVFSSNSN
+1413 FYRISIVVFSSNSDATL
-1427 SVSKVHDVVAEWL
+1427 KVHDVVAEWL

-1456 SFGVLALL
+1456 SVHPGSIKEGTREKRSIKSFGVLALL

-1481 KLINNNRTM
+1481 KLISNNGTM
-1490 EEGYELHTVDVD
+1490 EGGYKIHTVDVD

-1523 TVTNFTFCHG
+1523 TVTNFTLCHG

-1598 VNDEDIDESLGSTVV
+1598 VNDEEIDESLGSTVV

-1630 SSEALKTIDAL
+1630 SSEALKTIDTL
-1641 ALKIHFT
+1641 ALKIQFT

-1662 VSSINSTSFSG
+1662 VSSINSTSFRG

-1696 SAIASV
+1696 NAIASV

-1738 NPANLTSF
+1738 NPADLTSF
-1746 VVACSIGNLTIQDLE
+1746 VVACSIGNITIQDLQD
-1761 EYVKV
+1761 YVKV

-1787 KNDGN
+1787 KNGGS
-1792 GGWNPAGCQV
+1792 GGWNPEGCQV
-1802 DAESNE
+1802 DTESNE

-1828 RTGTQIDPQNNKVL
+1828 RTVTQIDPQNTKIL

-1891 VFLLDGWIASFDI
+1891 IFLLDGWIASFDI

-1959 PALVITIVLASA
+1959 PALVIAIVFASA
-1971 NTNASQV
+1971 NTSASHV
-1978 YGKEL
+1978 YGKQL
-1983 YGKDANGQGDDF
+1983 YGKDANGQGGDDF

-2014 MFLMNIAM
+2014 MFLMNVAM

-2068 FAWGP
+2068 FAWGA
-2073 LTLAFLYLFSIFN
+2073 LTLPFLYLFSIFN

-2171 SHTENVFLD
+2171 SHTENVYLD

-2191 EQTSIIPVHQVIDK
+2191 EQTSVIPVHQVIDK
-2205 VKGYCNPHSDN
+2205 VKGYCNSHSDN
-2216 FYKNIIMSDTFSRST
+2216 FYKNIIMSDTFSHST

>member
-1 MPILSALLPFC
+1 MMSHVSEMWCYHWKWKLQHC
-12 LTSSLSLFL
+12 LCMLTTYIICMQQ
-21 LSAYG
+21 AAHG
-26 CYDCRIVLT
+26 CYDCRTVLT

-106 LSYNSTGNEMVVS
+106 LSYNSTGNEMIVS

-141 LRNQKVII
+141 LRNQKVIV

-156 AVSVAESVSVPELSQ
+156 AVSVAETVSVPELRQ

-192 SYTHA
+192 SYTDA
-197 LSTEFFSFG
+197 LLRELFSFG

-220 CSLENAL
+220 CILKNAL

-244 WDGFSGT
+244 WDSFLGT
-251 IGIYAKST
+251 VGIYAKST
-259 YHRVYC
+259 YHIVNC
-265 PGVLDKVIPGNGRL
+265 PEILGKVIPGNGRL
-279 VLGSNSNEMSSL
+279 VLGSNSNEVSSL

-390 DKPNNALQEFTLPA
+390 DKPNN
-404 TLIFRMKRNSPEFSH
+404 
-419 SRPQRQQESKIE
+419 
-431 GVKTIGII
+431 G
-439 STPIIWPVKQRPLR
+439 
-453 FSKNSA
+453 
-459 DEDPEKKTP
+459 
-468 YSLFLPTMST
+468 
-478 SAASEETSNETL
+478 
-490 AAFTENI
+490 
-497 NPDNTVMKQLPNEN
+497 
-511 ILNYPRSAFHG
+511 
-522 TSYAADAV
+522 
-530 AEPSVNTAVPLLHS
+530 
-544 RDPDAELAWTLANG
+544 
-558 LGHSESEPAFHS
+558 
-570 PVSSSSSSST
+570 
-580 AYRQKKETVWISSS
+580 
-594 NSDTTNFMHVLEAVN
+594 
-609 WWNETVFHHRITS
+609 
-622 DIQEGRHHSLSSISV
+622 
-637 SSTEEKSPFQKS
+637 
-649 ELDLLDLV
+649 
-657 PEHFYMEMIQS
+657 
-668 NADRQTF
+668 
-675 SMLAANTAFQFSKS
+675 
-689 TNIKEHNSEGITSLI
+689 
-704 SVETPHANPT
+704 
-714 YTEFIPDIQL
+714 
-724 KNSVLGHSRELLT
+724 
-737 FSASLVGPGWTSSA
+737 
-751 VKHVVTTLPVYQQP
+751 
-765 LTGTYLK
+765 
-772 SDSIFISDNKYWY
+772 
-785 HYLHQSYF
+785 
-793 QKPSETLRNGILEN
+793 
-807 NLDAFH
+807 
-813 DSNENEESPFSIL
+813 
-826 EPENVNPVG
+826 
-835 NSWNLGYLDF
+835 
-845 PTKYV
+845 
-850 DILPSL
+850 
-856 RESFWTV
+856 
-863 SHHLKEASQVFSG
+863 
-876 EPSENWWRSF
+876 
-886 NKLISSPT
+886 
-894 ERLLFTSSCAKFDS
+894 
-908 ISQQTSAIR
+908 
-917 LLGHR
+917 
-922 VEEINFS
+922 
-929 SHVSTLKK
+929 
-937 QIFSSFIPGISKRIS
+937 
-952 ESNRTISQ
+952 
-960 LQSTTNFANLTV
+960 
-972 TYNSELY
+972 
-979 FDFPFPS
+979 
-986 LEAPFIQS
+986 
-994 SVWVQVSPFDQVLE
+994 
-1008 NSTEKL
+1008 
-1014 IFDSLHMQIRTDV
+1014 
-1027 LSDQTS
+1027 
-1033 VTFLNN
+1033 
-1039 RHQPVYV
+1039 
-1046 LPTPSETQPSCSRD
+1046 
-1060 SQAPFLIS
+1060 
-1068 TPGSPVTWIVKRL
+1068 
-1081 INNTTH
+1081 
-1087 GTPQSQSPWENNAV
+1087 
-1101 ANAVDKAR
+1101 
-1109 SKVQIDAGIFLKSI
+1109 
-1123 SPMSSYFV
+1123 
-1131 PVTLSLELRH
+1131 
-1141 LLHAD
+1141 
-1146 SDVRVSVPPNSY
+1146 
-1158 STPPLP
+1158 
-1164 QNFKTHLDKISPS
+1164 
-1177 LIPQQEVEELSLPT
+1177 
-1191 IETPRNYQ
+1191 
-1199 TVLGQ
+1199 
-1204 NSIENQLDSL
+1204 
-1214 RYSLWAVEQEIID
+1214 
-1227 NNEDIRNFAVLT
+1227 
-1239 PANILRLSER
+1239 
-1249 DSEGEVY
+1249 
-1256 GSLSKHREGTSSLNI
+1256 
-1271 ITTQALDFANTEY
+1271 
-1284 EHFASLS
+1284 
-1291 SLLESSSAVIMNG
+1291 
-1304 VIPLP
+1304 
-1309 SSYSG
+1309 
-1314 VVTQPKETILTGT
+1314 
-1327 AAAAAAINHPLTQ
+1327 
-1340 SQTPVAS
+1340 
-1347 VTYYQSSVSAH
+1347 
-1358 FHSLANLPSGTS
+1358 
-1370 QNSTPHTPLSQ
+1370 
-1381 LTSSAAVLLS
+1381 
-1391 CLCVSFSELGCLCRP
+1391 
-1406 ELKYSGL
+1406 GL
-1413 FYRISITVFSSNSN
+1413 FYRISIVVSSSNPN

-1456 SFGVLALL
+1456 SIHPASIREGARQKRSIKSFSALALL

-1474 EEEDIRQ
+1474 EEEDIRL
-1481 KLINNNRTM
+1481 KLISNNRTM
-1490 EEGYELHTVDVD
+1490 EEGYQLHTVDVD

-1598 VNDEDIDESLGSTVV
+1598 VNDEEIDESLGSTVV

-1641 ALKIHFT
+1641 ALKIHFA

-1662 VSSINSTSFSG
+1662 VSSINSTSFKG

-1685 DFQIDFDKDQT
+1685 DFQIDFDKDQS

-1746 VVACSIGNLTIQDLE
+1746 VVACSIGNLTIQDLQD
-1761 EYVKV
+1761 YVKV

-1787 KNDGN
+1787 KNGGN

-1828 RTGTQIDPQNNKVL
+1828 RTVTQIDPQNTKVL

-1891 VFLLDGWIASFDI
+1891 IFLLDGWIASFDI

-1959 PALVITIVLASA
+1959 PALVIAIILASA
-1971 NTNASQV
+1971 NTNASHV

-1983 YGKDANGQGDDF
+1983 YGRDANGQGGDDF

-2014 MFLMNIAM
+2014 MFLMNVAM

-2171 SHTENVFLD
+2171 SHT
-2180 KPSSKF
+2180 
-2186 AQEDG
+2186 G
-2191 EQTSIIPVHQVIDK
+2191 
-2205 VKGYCNPHSDN
+2205 
-2216 FYKNIIMSDTFSRST
+2216 
-2231 KF
+2231 

>member
-1 MPILSALLPFC
+1 MMSHGSEMWCYHWKWKLHHC
-12 LTSSLSLFL
+12 LCLFTTYVICMQQ
-21 LSAYG
+21 AAHG
-26 CYDCRIVLT
+26 CYDCRTVLT

-106 LSYNSTGNEMVVS
+106 LSYNSTGNEMIVS

-156 AVSVAESVSVPELSQ
+156 AVSVAETVAVPELRQ

-192 SYTHA
+192 SYTDA
-197 LSTEFFSFG
+197 LLRELFSFG

-220 CSLENAL
+220 CILKNAL

-244 WDGFSGT
+244 WDSFWGA
-251 IGIYAKST
+251 IGVYAKST
-259 YHRVYC
+259 YHVVDC
-265 PGVLDKVIPGNGRL
+265 PEIFDKVIPGNGRL
-279 VLGSNSNEMSSL
+279 VLGSNSNEVSSL

-390 DKPNNALQEFTLPA
+390 DKPNN
-404 TLIFRMKRNSPEFSH
+404 
-419 SRPQRQQESKIE
+419 
-431 GVKTIGII
+431 G
-439 STPIIWPVKQRPLR
+439 
-453 FSKNSA
+453 
-459 DEDPEKKTP
+459 
-468 YSLFLPTMST
+468 
-478 SAASEETSNETL
+478 
-490 AAFTENI
+490 
-497 NPDNTVMKQLPNEN
+497 
-511 ILNYPRSAFHG
+511 
-522 TSYAADAV
+522 
-530 AEPSVNTAVPLLHS
+530 
-544 RDPDAELAWTLANG
+544 
-558 LGHSESEPAFHS
+558 
-570 PVSSSSSSST
+570 
-580 AYRQKKETVWISSS
+580 
-594 NSDTTNFMHVLEAVN
+594 
-609 WWNETVFHHRITS
+609 
-622 DIQEGRHHSLSSISV
+622 
-637 SSTEEKSPFQKS
+637 
-649 ELDLLDLV
+649 
-657 PEHFYMEMIQS
+657 
-668 NADRQTF
+668 
-675 SMLAANTAFQFSKS
+675 
-689 TNIKEHNSEGITSLI
+689 
-704 SVETPHANPT
+704 
-714 YTEFIPDIQL
+714 
-724 KNSVLGHSRELLT
+724 
-737 FSASLVGPGWTSSA
+737 
-751 VKHVVTTLPVYQQP
+751 
-765 LTGTYLK
+765 
-772 SDSIFISDNKYWY
+772 
-785 HYLHQSYF
+785 
-793 QKPSETLRNGILEN
+793 
-807 NLDAFH
+807 
-813 DSNENEESPFSIL
+813 
-826 EPENVNPVG
+826 
-835 NSWNLGYLDF
+835 
-845 PTKYV
+845 
-850 DILPSL
+850 
-856 RESFWTV
+856 
-863 SHHLKEASQVFSG
+863 
-876 EPSENWWRSF
+876 
-886 NKLISSPT
+886 
-894 ERLLFTSSCAKFDS
+894 
-908 ISQQTSAIR
+908 
-917 LLGHR
+917 
-922 VEEINFS
+922 
-929 SHVSTLKK
+929 
-937 QIFSSFIPGISKRIS
+937 
-952 ESNRTISQ
+952 
-960 LQSTTNFANLTV
+960 
-972 TYNSELY
+972 
-979 FDFPFPS
+979 
-986 LEAPFIQS
+986 
-994 SVWVQVSPFDQVLE
+994 
-1008 NSTEKL
+1008 
-1014 IFDSLHMQIRTDV
+1014 
-1027 LSDQTS
+1027 
-1033 VTFLNN
+1033 
-1039 RHQPVYV
+1039 
-1046 LPTPSETQPSCSRD
+1046 
-1060 SQAPFLIS
+1060 
-1068 TPGSPVTWIVKRL
+1068 
-1081 INNTTH
+1081 
-1087 GTPQSQSPWENNAV
+1087 
-1101 ANAVDKAR
+1101 
-1109 SKVQIDAGIFLKSI
+1109 
-1123 SPMSSYFV
+1123 
-1131 PVTLSLELRH
+1131 
-1141 LLHAD
+1141 
-1146 SDVRVSVPPNSY
+1146 
-1158 STPPLP
+1158 
-1164 QNFKTHLDKISPS
+1164 
-1177 LIPQQEVEELSLPT
+1177 
-1191 IETPRNYQ
+1191 
-1199 TVLGQ
+1199 
-1204 NSIENQLDSL
+1204 
-1214 RYSLWAVEQEIID
+1214 
-1227 NNEDIRNFAVLT
+1227 
-1239 PANILRLSER
+1239 
-1249 DSEGEVY
+1249 
-1256 GSLSKHREGTSSLNI
+1256 
-1271 ITTQALDFANTEY
+1271 
-1284 EHFASLS
+1284 
-1291 SLLESSSAVIMNG
+1291 
-1304 VIPLP
+1304 
-1309 SSYSG
+1309 
-1314 VVTQPKETILTGT
+1314 
-1327 AAAAAAINHPLTQ
+1327 
-1340 SQTPVAS
+1340 
-1347 VTYYQSSVSAH
+1347 
-1358 FHSLANLPSGTS
+1358 
-1370 QNSTPHTPLSQ
+1370 
-1381 LTSSAAVLLS
+1381 
-1391 CLCVSFSELGCLCRP
+1391 
-1406 ELKYSGL
+1406 GL
-1413 FYRISITVFSSNSN
+1413 FYRISIVVSSSNPN

-1456 SFGVLALL
+1456 SIHPASVREGARQKRSIKSFSALALL

-1481 KLINNNRTM
+1481 KLISNNRTM
-1490 EEGYELHTVDVD
+1490 EEGYQLHAVDVD

-1598 VNDEDIDESLGSTVV
+1598 VNDEEIDESLGSTVV
-1613 TIFSNILTSSD
+1613 TIFSNILASSD

-1641 ALKIHFT
+1641 ALKIHFA

-1662 VSSINSTSFSG
+1662 VSSINSTSFKG
-1673 GSFSVSPQNNAS
+1673 GAFSVSPQNNAS
-1685 DFQIDFDKDQT
+1685 DFQIDFDEDQT
-1696 SAIASV
+1696 SAIASI
-1702 VLPPSLLKNLSQD
+1702 VLPPSLLKNLSQE

-1746 VVACSIGNLTIQDLE
+1746 VVACSIGNLTIQDLQD
-1761 EYVKV
+1761 YVKV

-1787 KNDGN
+1787 KNGGS

-1828 RTGTQIDPQNNKVL
+1828 RTVTQIDPQNTKVL

-1891 VFLLDGWIASFDI
+1891 IFLLDGWIASFDI

-1959 PALVITIVLASA
+1959 PALVIAIVLASA
-1971 NTNASQV
+1971 NTNASHI
-1978 YGKEL
+1978 YGKQL
-1983 YGKDANGQGDDF
+1983 YGRDANGQGGDDF

-2014 MFLMNIAM
+2014 MFLMNVAM

-2205 VKGYCNPHSDN
+2205 VKGYCNPHSDS

>member
-1 MPILSALLPFC
+1 MGKRGSLPPGGQGRLCPVRAAAPPAAALLGPGGRCPPRSTVIPSLGPRWMSHVSEMWCYHWKWKLQHC
-12 LTSSLSLFL
+12 LYLFTTYIICMQQ
-21 LSAYG
+21 AAHG
-26 CYDCRIVLT
+26 CFDCRIVLT

-87 LTLDNGESPMNLC
+87 LILDNGESPMSLC

-106 LSYNSTGNEMVVS
+106 LSYNSTGNEMIVS

-149 PQVPDID
+149 PQVPDVD
-156 AVSVAESVSVPELSQ
+156 AASVAETVLIPELSQ

-177 ATKGNS
+177 ATKASS

-192 SYTHA
+192 SYTDV

-206 KTTKGHFLSISGTQ
+206 KTTKGHFLSISGTH
-220 CSLENAL
+220 CILENAL
-227 PRNAEFFTGTF
+227 LQNPEFFTGTF

-244 WDGFSGT
+244 GDSFLGS

-259 YHRVYC
+259 YDTVYC
-265 PGVLDKVIPGNGRL
+265 PGIIGKVIPGNGRL
-279 VLGSNSNEMSSL
+279 VLGSNSSEVSSL

-346 YLIPSSSIEPTS
+346 YLIPSSTIEPTS

-382 NMPDTNRN
+382 NMPDTNRK
-390 DKPNNALQEFTLPA
+390 DKPNN
-404 TLIFRMKRNSPEFSH
+404 
-419 SRPQRQQESKIE
+419 
-431 GVKTIGII
+431 G
-439 STPIIWPVKQRPLR
+439 
-453 FSKNSA
+453 
-459 DEDPEKKTP
+459 
-468 YSLFLPTMST
+468 
-478 SAASEETSNETL
+478 
-490 AAFTENI
+490 
-497 NPDNTVMKQLPNEN
+497 
-511 ILNYPRSAFHG
+511 
-522 TSYAADAV
+522 
-530 AEPSVNTAVPLLHS
+530 
-544 RDPDAELAWTLANG
+544 
-558 LGHSESEPAFHS
+558 
-570 PVSSSSSSST
+570 
-580 AYRQKKETVWISSS
+580 
-594 NSDTTNFMHVLEAVN
+594 
-609 WWNETVFHHRITS
+609 
-622 DIQEGRHHSLSSISV
+622 
-637 SSTEEKSPFQKS
+637 
-649 ELDLLDLV
+649 
-657 PEHFYMEMIQS
+657 
-668 NADRQTF
+668 
-675 SMLAANTAFQFSKS
+675 
-689 TNIKEHNSEGITSLI
+689 
-704 SVETPHANPT
+704 
-714 YTEFIPDIQL
+714 
-724 KNSVLGHSRELLT
+724 
-737 FSASLVGPGWTSSA
+737 
-751 VKHVVTTLPVYQQP
+751 
-765 LTGTYLK
+765 
-772 SDSIFISDNKYWY
+772 
-785 HYLHQSYF
+785 
-793 QKPSETLRNGILEN
+793 
-807 NLDAFH
+807 
-813 DSNENEESPFSIL
+813 
-826 EPENVNPVG
+826 
-835 NSWNLGYLDF
+835 
-845 PTKYV
+845 
-850 DILPSL
+850 
-856 RESFWTV
+856 
-863 SHHLKEASQVFSG
+863 
-876 EPSENWWRSF
+876 
-886 NKLISSPT
+886 
-894 ERLLFTSSCAKFDS
+894 
-908 ISQQTSAIR
+908 
-917 LLGHR
+917 
-922 VEEINFS
+922 
-929 SHVSTLKK
+929 
-937 QIFSSFIPGISKRIS
+937 
-952 ESNRTISQ
+952 
-960 LQSTTNFANLTV
+960 
-972 TYNSELY
+972 
-979 FDFPFPS
+979 
-986 LEAPFIQS
+986 
-994 SVWVQVSPFDQVLE
+994 
-1008 NSTEKL
+1008 
-1014 IFDSLHMQIRTDV
+1014 
-1027 LSDQTS
+1027 
-1033 VTFLNN
+1033 
-1039 RHQPVYV
+1039 
-1046 LPTPSETQPSCSRD
+1046 
-1060 SQAPFLIS
+1060 
-1068 TPGSPVTWIVKRL
+1068 
-1081 INNTTH
+1081 
-1087 GTPQSQSPWENNAV
+1087 
-1101 ANAVDKAR
+1101 
-1109 SKVQIDAGIFLKSI
+1109 
-1123 SPMSSYFV
+1123 
-1131 PVTLSLELRH
+1131 
-1141 LLHAD
+1141 
-1146 SDVRVSVPPNSY
+1146 
-1158 STPPLP
+1158 
-1164 QNFKTHLDKISPS
+1164 
-1177 LIPQQEVEELSLPT
+1177 
-1191 IETPRNYQ
+1191 
-1199 TVLGQ
+1199 
-1204 NSIENQLDSL
+1204 
-1214 RYSLWAVEQEIID
+1214 
-1227 NNEDIRNFAVLT
+1227 
-1239 PANILRLSER
+1239 
-1249 DSEGEVY
+1249 
-1256 GSLSKHREGTSSLNI
+1256 
-1271 ITTQALDFANTEY
+1271 
-1284 EHFASLS
+1284 
-1291 SLLESSSAVIMNG
+1291 
-1304 VIPLP
+1304 
-1309 SSYSG
+1309 
-1314 VVTQPKETILTGT
+1314 
-1327 AAAAAAINHPLTQ
+1327 
-1340 SQTPVAS
+1340 
-1347 VTYYQSSVSAH
+1347 
-1358 FHSLANLPSGTS
+1358 
-1370 QNSTPHTPLSQ
+1370 
-1381 LTSSAAVLLS
+1381 
-1391 CLCVSFSELGCLCRP
+1391 
-1406 ELKYSGL
+1406 GL
-1413 FYRISITVFSSNSN
+1413 FYRISITVFSSHSD

-1456 SFGVLALL
+1456 SIHPGSIKEGVREKRSIKSFEVLALL

-1481 KLINNNRTM
+1481 KLINNNGTM
-1490 EEGYELHTVDVD
+1490 EGGYKLHTVDVD

-1523 TVTNFTFCHG
+1523 TVTNFTLCHG

-1598 VNDEDIDESLGSTVV
+1598 VNDEEIDESLGSTVV

-1641 ALKIHFT
+1641 ALKIQFT

-1662 VSSINSTSFSG
+1662 VSSINSTSFKG

-1685 DFQIDFDKDQT
+1685 EFQIDFDKDQT
-1696 SAIASV
+1696 NAFASV

-1746 VVACSIGNLTIQDLE
+1746 VVACSIGNLTIQDLQD
-1761 EYVKV
+1761 YVKI

-1787 KNDGN
+1787 KNGGG

-1828 RTGTQIDPQNNKVL
+1828 RTITQIDSQNTKVL

-1891 VFLLDGWIASFDI
+1891 IFLLDGWIASFDI

-1921 TFTWMG
+1921 AFTWMG

-1959 PALVITIVLASA
+1959 PAVVIAIILASA
-1971 NTNASQV
+1971 NTNTNNI

-1983 YGKDANGQGDDF
+1983 YGRDAYGQGGDDF

-2014 MFLMNIAM
+2014 MFLMNVAM

-2068 FAWGP
+2068 FAWGA
-2073 LTLAFLYLFSIFN
+2073 LTLPFLYLFSIFN

-2216 FYKNIIMSDTFSRST
+2216 FYKNIIMSDTFSHST

>member
-1 MPILSALLPFC
+1 MTCTTLP
-12 LTSSLSLFL
+12 
-21 LSAYG
+21 AHG

-35 DPSGVFTSP
+35 EPSGVFTSP

-106 LSYNSTGNEMVVS
+106 LSYNSTGNEMIVS

-149 PQVPDID
+149 PQVPDVD
-156 AVSVAESVSVPELSQ
+156 AASVAETVSVPELSQ

-177 ATKGNS
+177 ATKGSS

-192 SYTHA
+192 SYTDA

-220 CSLENAL
+220 CILENAL
-227 PRNAEFFTGTF
+227 PRSAEFFTETF
-238 QQLCVV
+238 QQLCIARES
-244 WDGFSGT
+244 FSGS
-251 IGIYAKST
+251 IGIYVKST
-259 YHRVYC
+259 YHTVYC
-265 PGVLDKVIPGNGRL
+265 PGISGKVIPGNGRL
-279 VLGSNSNEMSSL
+279 VLGSNSNEVSSL

-331 PTSALKAENN
+331 PTSALKAGNN

-346 YLIPSSSIEPTS
+346 YLVPSSAIEPTS

-390 DKPNNALQEFTLPA
+390 DKPNN
-404 TLIFRMKRNSPEFSH
+404 
-419 SRPQRQQESKIE
+419 
-431 GVKTIGII
+431 G
-439 STPIIWPVKQRPLR
+439 
-453 FSKNSA
+453 
-459 DEDPEKKTP
+459 
-468 YSLFLPTMST
+468 
-478 SAASEETSNETL
+478 
-490 AAFTENI
+490 
-497 NPDNTVMKQLPNEN
+497 
-511 ILNYPRSAFHG
+511 
-522 TSYAADAV
+522 
-530 AEPSVNTAVPLLHS
+530 
-544 RDPDAELAWTLANG
+544 
-558 LGHSESEPAFHS
+558 
-570 PVSSSSSSST
+570 
-580 AYRQKKETVWISSS
+580 
-594 NSDTTNFMHVLEAVN
+594 
-609 WWNETVFHHRITS
+609 
-622 DIQEGRHHSLSSISV
+622 
-637 SSTEEKSPFQKS
+637 
-649 ELDLLDLV
+649 
-657 PEHFYMEMIQS
+657 
-668 NADRQTF
+668 
-675 SMLAANTAFQFSKS
+675 
-689 TNIKEHNSEGITSLI
+689 
-704 SVETPHANPT
+704 
-714 YTEFIPDIQL
+714 
-724 KNSVLGHSRELLT
+724 
-737 FSASLVGPGWTSSA
+737 
-751 VKHVVTTLPVYQQP
+751 
-765 LTGTYLK
+765 
-772 SDSIFISDNKYWY
+772 
-785 HYLHQSYF
+785 
-793 QKPSETLRNGILEN
+793 
-807 NLDAFH
+807 
-813 DSNENEESPFSIL
+813 
-826 EPENVNPVG
+826 
-835 NSWNLGYLDF
+835 
-845 PTKYV
+845 
-850 DILPSL
+850 
-856 RESFWTV
+856 
-863 SHHLKEASQVFSG
+863 
-876 EPSENWWRSF
+876 
-886 NKLISSPT
+886 
-894 ERLLFTSSCAKFDS
+894 
-908 ISQQTSAIR
+908 
-917 LLGHR
+917 
-922 VEEINFS
+922 
-929 SHVSTLKK
+929 
-937 QIFSSFIPGISKRIS
+937 
-952 ESNRTISQ
+952 
-960 LQSTTNFANLTV
+960 
-972 TYNSELY
+972 
-979 FDFPFPS
+979 
-986 LEAPFIQS
+986 
-994 SVWVQVSPFDQVLE
+994 
-1008 NSTEKL
+1008 
-1014 IFDSLHMQIRTDV
+1014 
-1027 LSDQTS
+1027 
-1033 VTFLNN
+1033 
-1039 RHQPVYV
+1039 
-1046 LPTPSETQPSCSRD
+1046 
-1060 SQAPFLIS
+1060 
-1068 TPGSPVTWIVKRL
+1068 
-1081 INNTTH
+1081 
-1087 GTPQSQSPWENNAV
+1087 
-1101 ANAVDKAR
+1101 
-1109 SKVQIDAGIFLKSI
+1109 
-1123 SPMSSYFV
+1123 
-1131 PVTLSLELRH
+1131 
-1141 LLHAD
+1141 
-1146 SDVRVSVPPNSY
+1146 
-1158 STPPLP
+1158 
-1164 QNFKTHLDKISPS
+1164 
-1177 LIPQQEVEELSLPT
+1177 
-1191 IETPRNYQ
+1191 
-1199 TVLGQ
+1199 
-1204 NSIENQLDSL
+1204 
-1214 RYSLWAVEQEIID
+1214 
-1227 NNEDIRNFAVLT
+1227 
-1239 PANILRLSER
+1239 
-1249 DSEGEVY
+1249 
-1256 GSLSKHREGTSSLNI
+1256 
-1271 ITTQALDFANTEY
+1271 
-1284 EHFASLS
+1284 
-1291 SLLESSSAVIMNG
+1291 
-1304 VIPLP
+1304 
-1309 SSYSG
+1309 
-1314 VVTQPKETILTGT
+1314 
-1327 AAAAAAINHPLTQ
+1327 
-1340 SQTPVAS
+1340 
-1347 VTYYQSSVSAH
+1347 
-1358 FHSLANLPSGTS
+1358 
-1370 QNSTPHTPLSQ
+1370 
-1381 LTSSAAVLLS
+1381 
-1391 CLCVSFSELGCLCRP
+1391 
-1406 ELKYSGL
+1406 GL

-1456 SFGVLALL
+1456 SIHPGSIKEGAREKRSLQSFKIFALL

-1481 KLINNNRTM
+1481 KLINNNGTM
-1490 EEGYELHTVDVD
+1490 EGGYKLHTVDVD

-1523 TVTNFTFCHG
+1523 TVTNYTLCHG

-1598 VNDEDIDESLGSTVV
+1598 VNDEEIDESLGSTVV

-1662 VSSINSTSFSG
+1662 VSSINSTSFKG

-1696 SAIASV
+1696 NSFASV

-1746 VVACSIGNLTIQDLE
+1746 VVACSIGNITIQDLQDN
-1761 EYVKV
+1761 VKV
-1766 TIKHTKIQEDP
+1766 TIKHTKFQEDP

-1787 KNDGN
+1787 KNGGN

-1802 DAESNE
+1802 DSESNE

-1828 RTGTQIDPQNNKVL
+1828 RTVTQIDPQNTKVL

-1891 VFLLDGWIASFDI
+1891 IFLLDGWIASFDI

-1959 PALVITIVLASA
+1959 PALVIAIILASA
-1971 NTNASQV
+1971 NTKASHI

-1983 YGKDANGQGDDF
+1983 YGKDANGQGGDDF

-2014 MFLMNIAM
+2014 MFLMNVAM

-2033 NGKRTNRSLK
+2033 NGKRTNRSVK

-2073 LTLAFLYLFSIFN
+2073 LTLPFLYLFSIFN

-2171 SHTENVFLD
+2171 SHTESVLLD

-2216 FYKNIIMSDTFSRST
+2216 FYKNIIMSDTFSHST

>member
-1 MPILSALLPFC
+1 MSHVSEMWCYHWKWKLQHC
-12 LTSSLSLFL
+12 LCMLTTYIICMQQ
-21 LSAYG
+21 AAHG
-26 CYDCRIVLT
+26 CYDCRTVLT

-106 LSYNSTGNEMVVS
+106 LSYNSTGNEMIVS

-132 ASYVRIAVS
+132 ASYIRIAVS

-156 AVSVAESVSVPELSQ
+156 DVSVAETVSVPELRQ

-192 SYTHA
+192 SYTDA
-197 LSTEFFSFG
+197 LLRELFSFG

-220 CSLENAL
+220 CILKNAL

-244 WDGFSGT
+244 WDSFLGT
-251 IGIYAKST
+251 VGVYAKST
-259 YHRVYC
+259 YHVVDC
-265 PGVLDKVIPGNGRL
+265 PEIFDKVIPGNGRL
-279 VLGSNSNEMSSL
+279 VLGSNSNEVSSL

-341 LSCGS
+341 LSCG
-346 YLIPSSSIEPTS
+346 
-358 CANLGSLCQAT
+358 
-369 VNATTPTPPTVTT
+369 
-382 NMPDTNRN
+382 
-390 DKPNNALQEFTLPA
+390 
-404 TLIFRMKRNSPEFSH
+404 
-419 SRPQRQQESKIE
+419 
-431 GVKTIGII
+431 
-439 STPIIWPVKQRPLR
+439 
-453 FSKNSA
+453 
-459 DEDPEKKTP
+459 
-468 YSLFLPTMST
+468 
-478 SAASEETSNETL
+478 
-490 AAFTENI
+490 
-497 NPDNTVMKQLPNEN
+497 
-511 ILNYPRSAFHG
+511 
-522 TSYAADAV
+522 
-530 AEPSVNTAVPLLHS
+530 
-544 RDPDAELAWTLANG
+544 
-558 LGHSESEPAFHS
+558 
-570 PVSSSSSSST
+570 
-580 AYRQKKETVWISSS
+580 
-594 NSDTTNFMHVLEAVN
+594 
-609 WWNETVFHHRITS
+609 
-622 DIQEGRHHSLSSISV
+622 
-637 SSTEEKSPFQKS
+637 
-649 ELDLLDLV
+649 
-657 PEHFYMEMIQS
+657 
-668 NADRQTF
+668 
-675 SMLAANTAFQFSKS
+675 
-689 TNIKEHNSEGITSLI
+689 
-704 SVETPHANPT
+704 
-714 YTEFIPDIQL
+714 
-724 KNSVLGHSRELLT
+724 
-737 FSASLVGPGWTSSA
+737 
-751 VKHVVTTLPVYQQP
+751 
-765 LTGTYLK
+765 
-772 SDSIFISDNKYWY
+772 
-785 HYLHQSYF
+785 
-793 QKPSETLRNGILEN
+793 
-807 NLDAFH
+807 
-813 DSNENEESPFSIL
+813 
-826 EPENVNPVG
+826 
-835 NSWNLGYLDF
+835 
-845 PTKYV
+845 
-850 DILPSL
+850 
-856 RESFWTV
+856 
-863 SHHLKEASQVFSG
+863 
-876 EPSENWWRSF
+876 
-886 NKLISSPT
+886 
-894 ERLLFTSSCAKFDS
+894 
-908 ISQQTSAIR
+908 
-917 LLGHR
+917 
-922 VEEINFS
+922 
-929 SHVSTLKK
+929 
-937 QIFSSFIPGISKRIS
+937 
-952 ESNRTISQ
+952 
-960 LQSTTNFANLTV
+960 
-972 TYNSELY
+972 
-979 FDFPFPS
+979 
-986 LEAPFIQS
+986 
-994 SVWVQVSPFDQVLE
+994 
-1008 NSTEKL
+1008 
-1014 IFDSLHMQIRTDV
+1014 
-1027 LSDQTS
+1027 
-1033 VTFLNN
+1033 
-1039 RHQPVYV
+1039 
-1046 LPTPSETQPSCSRD
+1046 
-1060 SQAPFLIS
+1060 
-1068 TPGSPVTWIVKRL
+1068 
-1081 INNTTH
+1081 
-1087 GTPQSQSPWENNAV
+1087 
-1101 ANAVDKAR
+1101 
-1109 SKVQIDAGIFLKSI
+1109 
-1123 SPMSSYFV
+1123 
-1131 PVTLSLELRH
+1131 
-1141 LLHAD
+1141 
-1146 SDVRVSVPPNSY
+1146 
-1158 STPPLP
+1158 
-1164 QNFKTHLDKISPS
+1164 
-1177 LIPQQEVEELSLPT
+1177 
-1191 IETPRNYQ
+1191 
-1199 TVLGQ
+1199 
-1204 NSIENQLDSL
+1204 
-1214 RYSLWAVEQEIID
+1214 
-1227 NNEDIRNFAVLT
+1227 
-1239 PANILRLSER
+1239 
-1249 DSEGEVY
+1249 
-1256 GSLSKHREGTSSLNI
+1256 
-1271 ITTQALDFANTEY
+1271 
-1284 EHFASLS
+1284 
-1291 SLLESSSAVIMNG
+1291 
-1304 VIPLP
+1304 
-1309 SSYSG
+1309 
-1314 VVTQPKETILTGT
+1314 
-1327 AAAAAAINHPLTQ
+1327 
-1340 SQTPVAS
+1340 
-1347 VTYYQSSVSAH
+1347 
-1358 FHSLANLPSGTS
+1358 
-1370 QNSTPHTPLSQ
+1370 
-1381 LTSSAAVLLS
+1381 
-1391 CLCVSFSELGCLCRP
+1391 
-1406 ELKYSGL
+1406 GL
-1413 FYRISITVFSSNSN
+1413 FYRISIVVSSSNPN

-1456 SFGVLALL
+1456 SIHPASIREGARQKRSIKSFSALALL

-1481 KLINNNRTM
+1481 KLISNNRTM
-1490 EEGYELHTVDVD
+1490 EEGYQLHTVDVD

-1598 VNDEDIDESLGSTVV
+1598 VNDEEIDESLGSTVV

-1641 ALKIHFT
+1641 ALKIHFA

-1662 VSSINSTSFSG
+1662 VSSINSTSFKG

-1685 DFQIDFDKDQT
+1685 DFQIDFDKDQS

-1746 VVACSIGNLTIQDLE
+1746 VVACSIGNLTIQDLQD
-1761 EYVKV
+1761 YVKV

-1787 KNDGN
+1787 KNGGS

-1828 RTGTQIDPQNNKVL
+1828 RTVTQIDPQNTKVL

-1891 VFLLDGWIASFDI
+1891 IFLLDGWIASFDI

-1959 PALVITIVLASA
+1959 PALVIAIILASA
-1971 NTNASQV
+1971 NTNASHV

-1983 YGKDANGQGDDF
+1983 YGRDANGQGGDDF

-2014 MFLMNIAM
+2014 MFLMNVAM

>member
-1 MPILSALLPFC
+1 MMSHVSEMWCYHWKWKLQHC
-12 LTSSLSLFL
+12 LCLFTIYIIFMQQ
-21 LSAYG
+21 AAHG

-106 LSYNSTGNEMVVS
+106 LSYNSTGNEMIVS

-156 AVSVAESVSVPELSQ
+156 AVSVADTVAVPELSQ

-177 ATKGNS
+177 ATKGSN

-192 SYTHA
+192 SYTDA

-220 CSLENAL
+220 CILENAL
-227 PRNAEFFTGTF
+227 PRNAEFFTETF

-244 WDGFSGT
+244 GDSFSGN
-251 IGIYAKST
+251 IGIYAKSI
-259 YHRVYC
+259 YHIVFC
-265 PGVLDKVIPGNGRL
+265 PDISGKVIPGNGRL
-279 VLGSNSNEMSSL
+279 VLGSNSNEVSSL

-346 YLIPSSSIEPTS
+346 YLIPSSAIEPTS

-369 VNATTPTPPTVTT
+369 VNATTPTPPTVST

-390 DKPNNALQEFTLPA
+390 DKPNN
-404 TLIFRMKRNSPEFSH
+404 
-419 SRPQRQQESKIE
+419 
-431 GVKTIGII
+431 G
-439 STPIIWPVKQRPLR
+439 
-453 FSKNSA
+453 
-459 DEDPEKKTP
+459 
-468 YSLFLPTMST
+468 
-478 SAASEETSNETL
+478 
-490 AAFTENI
+490 
-497 NPDNTVMKQLPNEN
+497 
-511 ILNYPRSAFHG
+511 
-522 TSYAADAV
+522 
-530 AEPSVNTAVPLLHS
+530 
-544 RDPDAELAWTLANG
+544 
-558 LGHSESEPAFHS
+558 
-570 PVSSSSSSST
+570 
-580 AYRQKKETVWISSS
+580 
-594 NSDTTNFMHVLEAVN
+594 
-609 WWNETVFHHRITS
+609 
-622 DIQEGRHHSLSSISV
+622 
-637 SSTEEKSPFQKS
+637 
-649 ELDLLDLV
+649 
-657 PEHFYMEMIQS
+657 
-668 NADRQTF
+668 
-675 SMLAANTAFQFSKS
+675 
-689 TNIKEHNSEGITSLI
+689 
-704 SVETPHANPT
+704 
-714 YTEFIPDIQL
+714 
-724 KNSVLGHSRELLT
+724 
-737 FSASLVGPGWTSSA
+737 
-751 VKHVVTTLPVYQQP
+751 
-765 LTGTYLK
+765 
-772 SDSIFISDNKYWY
+772 
-785 HYLHQSYF
+785 
-793 QKPSETLRNGILEN
+793 
-807 NLDAFH
+807 
-813 DSNENEESPFSIL
+813 
-826 EPENVNPVG
+826 
-835 NSWNLGYLDF
+835 
-845 PTKYV
+845 
-850 DILPSL
+850 
-856 RESFWTV
+856 
-863 SHHLKEASQVFSG
+863 
-876 EPSENWWRSF
+876 
-886 NKLISSPT
+886 
-894 ERLLFTSSCAKFDS
+894 
-908 ISQQTSAIR
+908 
-917 LLGHR
+917 
-922 VEEINFS
+922 
-929 SHVSTLKK
+929 
-937 QIFSSFIPGISKRIS
+937 
-952 ESNRTISQ
+952 
-960 LQSTTNFANLTV
+960 
-972 TYNSELY
+972 
-979 FDFPFPS
+979 
-986 LEAPFIQS
+986 
-994 SVWVQVSPFDQVLE
+994 
-1008 NSTEKL
+1008 
-1014 IFDSLHMQIRTDV
+1014 
-1027 LSDQTS
+1027 
-1033 VTFLNN
+1033 
-1039 RHQPVYV
+1039 
-1046 LPTPSETQPSCSRD
+1046 
-1060 SQAPFLIS
+1060 
-1068 TPGSPVTWIVKRL
+1068 
-1081 INNTTH
+1081 
-1087 GTPQSQSPWENNAV
+1087 
-1101 ANAVDKAR
+1101 
-1109 SKVQIDAGIFLKSI
+1109 
-1123 SPMSSYFV
+1123 
-1131 PVTLSLELRH
+1131 
-1141 LLHAD
+1141 
-1146 SDVRVSVPPNSY
+1146 
-1158 STPPLP
+1158 
-1164 QNFKTHLDKISPS
+1164 
-1177 LIPQQEVEELSLPT
+1177 
-1191 IETPRNYQ
+1191 
-1199 TVLGQ
+1199 
-1204 NSIENQLDSL
+1204 
-1214 RYSLWAVEQEIID
+1214 
-1227 NNEDIRNFAVLT
+1227 
-1239 PANILRLSER
+1239 
-1249 DSEGEVY
+1249 
-1256 GSLSKHREGTSSLNI
+1256 
-1271 ITTQALDFANTEY
+1271 
-1284 EHFASLS
+1284 
-1291 SLLESSSAVIMNG
+1291 
-1304 VIPLP
+1304 
-1309 SSYSG
+1309 
-1314 VVTQPKETILTGT
+1314 
-1327 AAAAAAINHPLTQ
+1327 
-1340 SQTPVAS
+1340 
-1347 VTYYQSSVSAH
+1347 
-1358 FHSLANLPSGTS
+1358 
-1370 QNSTPHTPLSQ
+1370 
-1381 LTSSAAVLLS
+1381 
-1391 CLCVSFSELGCLCRP
+1391 
-1406 ELKYSGL
+1406 GL
-1413 FYRISITVFSSNSN
+1413 FYRISITVFSSNSD

-1456 SFGVLALL
+1456 SIYPGSIKEGVREKRSLKSFSVLALL
-1464 VYNSTNNINL
+1464 VYNATNNINL

-1481 KLINNNRTM
+1481 KLINNNGTM
-1490 EEGYELHTVDVD
+1490 EGGYKLHTVDVD

-1523 TVTNFTFCHG
+1523 TVTNFTLCHG

-1598 VNDEDIDESLGSTVV
+1598 VNDEEIDESLGSTVV

-1641 ALKIHFT
+1641 ALKIQFT

-1662 VSSINSTSFSG
+1662 VSSINSTSFKG

-1696 SAIASV
+1696 NAFASV

-1746 VVACSIGNLTIQDLE
+1746 VVACSIGNITIQDLQD
-1761 EYVKV
+1761 YVKV

-1787 KNDGN
+1787 KNGGN

-1802 DAESNE
+1802 DAKSNE

-1828 RTGTQIDPQNNKVL
+1828 RTVTQIDPQNTKVL

-1891 VFLLDGWIASFDI
+1891 IFLLDGWIASFDI

-1959 PALVITIVLASA
+1959 PAVVIAIVLASA
-1971 NTNASQV
+1971 NTNASLV

-1983 YGKDANGQGDDF
+1983 YGKDANGQGGDDF

-2014 MFLMNIAM
+2014 MFLMNVAM

-2073 LTLAFLYLFSIFN
+2073 LTLPFLYLFSIFN

-2171 SHTENVFLD
+2171 SHTALSPFWL
-2180 KPSSKF
+2180 
-2186 AQEDG
+2186 QEG
-2191 EQTSIIPVHQVIDK
+2191 KSYFPL
-2205 VKGYCNPHSDN
+2205 
-2216 FYKNIIMSDTFSRST
+2216 
-2231 KF
+2231 

>member
-1 MPILSALLPFC
+1 MMSHVSEMWCYHWKWKLQHC
-12 LTSSLSLFL
+12 LCLFTTYIICMQQ
-21 LSAYG
+21 AAHG
-26 CYDCRIVLT
+26 CYDCRTVLT

-106 LSYNSTGNEMVVS
+106 LSYNSTGNEMIVS

-156 AVSVAESVSVPELSQ
+156 AVSLAETVSVPELRQ

-177 ATKGNS
+177 ATKGTN

-192 SYTHA
+192 SYTDA
-197 LSTEFFSFG
+197 LLRELFSFG
-206 KTTKGHFLSISGTQ
+206 KTTKGHFLSISGAQ
-220 CSLENAL
+220 CILKNAL

-244 WDGFSGT
+244 WNSFSST

-259 YHRVYC
+259 YHEVNC
-265 PGVLDKVIPGNGRL
+265 PEIFDKVIPGNGRL
-279 VLGSNSNEMSSL
+279 VLGSNSNEVSSL

-331 PTSALKAENN
+331 PASALKAENN

-390 DKPNNALQEFTLPA
+390 DKPNN
-404 TLIFRMKRNSPEFSH
+404 
-419 SRPQRQQESKIE
+419 
-431 GVKTIGII
+431 G
-439 STPIIWPVKQRPLR
+439 
-453 FSKNSA
+453 
-459 DEDPEKKTP
+459 
-468 YSLFLPTMST
+468 
-478 SAASEETSNETL
+478 
-490 AAFTENI
+490 
-497 NPDNTVMKQLPNEN
+497 
-511 ILNYPRSAFHG
+511 
-522 TSYAADAV
+522 
-530 AEPSVNTAVPLLHS
+530 
-544 RDPDAELAWTLANG
+544 
-558 LGHSESEPAFHS
+558 
-570 PVSSSSSSST
+570 
-580 AYRQKKETVWISSS
+580 
-594 NSDTTNFMHVLEAVN
+594 
-609 WWNETVFHHRITS
+609 
-622 DIQEGRHHSLSSISV
+622 
-637 SSTEEKSPFQKS
+637 
-649 ELDLLDLV
+649 
-657 PEHFYMEMIQS
+657 
-668 NADRQTF
+668 
-675 SMLAANTAFQFSKS
+675 
-689 TNIKEHNSEGITSLI
+689 
-704 SVETPHANPT
+704 
-714 YTEFIPDIQL
+714 
-724 KNSVLGHSRELLT
+724 
-737 FSASLVGPGWTSSA
+737 
-751 VKHVVTTLPVYQQP
+751 
-765 LTGTYLK
+765 
-772 SDSIFISDNKYWY
+772 
-785 HYLHQSYF
+785 
-793 QKPSETLRNGILEN
+793 
-807 NLDAFH
+807 
-813 DSNENEESPFSIL
+813 
-826 EPENVNPVG
+826 
-835 NSWNLGYLDF
+835 
-845 PTKYV
+845 
-850 DILPSL
+850 
-856 RESFWTV
+856 
-863 SHHLKEASQVFSG
+863 
-876 EPSENWWRSF
+876 
-886 NKLISSPT
+886 
-894 ERLLFTSSCAKFDS
+894 
-908 ISQQTSAIR
+908 
-917 LLGHR
+917 
-922 VEEINFS
+922 
-929 SHVSTLKK
+929 
-937 QIFSSFIPGISKRIS
+937 
-952 ESNRTISQ
+952 
-960 LQSTTNFANLTV
+960 
-972 TYNSELY
+972 
-979 FDFPFPS
+979 
-986 LEAPFIQS
+986 
-994 SVWVQVSPFDQVLE
+994 
-1008 NSTEKL
+1008 
-1014 IFDSLHMQIRTDV
+1014 
-1027 LSDQTS
+1027 
-1033 VTFLNN
+1033 
-1039 RHQPVYV
+1039 
-1046 LPTPSETQPSCSRD
+1046 
-1060 SQAPFLIS
+1060 
-1068 TPGSPVTWIVKRL
+1068 
-1081 INNTTH
+1081 
-1087 GTPQSQSPWENNAV
+1087 
-1101 ANAVDKAR
+1101 
-1109 SKVQIDAGIFLKSI
+1109 
-1123 SPMSSYFV
+1123 
-1131 PVTLSLELRH
+1131 
-1141 LLHAD
+1141 
-1146 SDVRVSVPPNSY
+1146 
-1158 STPPLP
+1158 
-1164 QNFKTHLDKISPS
+1164 
-1177 LIPQQEVEELSLPT
+1177 
-1191 IETPRNYQ
+1191 
-1199 TVLGQ
+1199 
-1204 NSIENQLDSL
+1204 
-1214 RYSLWAVEQEIID
+1214 
-1227 NNEDIRNFAVLT
+1227 
-1239 PANILRLSER
+1239 
-1249 DSEGEVY
+1249 
-1256 GSLSKHREGTSSLNI
+1256 
-1271 ITTQALDFANTEY
+1271 
-1284 EHFASLS
+1284 
-1291 SLLESSSAVIMNG
+1291 
-1304 VIPLP
+1304 
-1309 SSYSG
+1309 
-1314 VVTQPKETILTGT
+1314 
-1327 AAAAAAINHPLTQ
+1327 
-1340 SQTPVAS
+1340 
-1347 VTYYQSSVSAH
+1347 
-1358 FHSLANLPSGTS
+1358 
-1370 QNSTPHTPLSQ
+1370 
-1381 LTSSAAVLLS
+1381 
-1391 CLCVSFSELGCLCRP
+1391 
-1406 ELKYSGL
+1406 GL
-1413 FYRISITVFSSNSN
+1413 FYRISIVVSSSNPN
-1427 SVSKVHDVVAEWL
+1427 SVLKVHDVVAEWL

-1456 SFGVLALL
+1456 SIHPASIREGARQKRSIKSFSALALL

-1481 KLINNNRTM
+1481 KLISNNRTM
-1490 EEGYELHTVDVD
+1490 EEGYQLQTVDVD

-1523 TVTNFTFCHG
+1523 TVTNITFCHG

-1598 VNDEDIDESLGSTVV
+1598 VNDEEIDESLGSTVV

-1641 ALKIHFT
+1641 ALKIHFS

-1662 VSSINSTSFSG
+1662 VSSINSTSFKG

-1696 SAIASV
+1696 SSIASV

-1746 VVACSIGNLTIQDLE
+1746 VVACSIGNLTIQDLQD
-1761 EYVKV
+1761 YVKV

-1787 KNDGN
+1787 KNGGN

-1828 RTGTQIDPQNNKVL
+1828 RTVTQVDQENNKVL

-1891 VFLLDGWIASFDI
+1891 IFLLDGWIASFDI

-1959 PALVITIVLASA
+1959 PALVIAIVLASA
-1971 NTNASQV
+1971 NTNASHI

-1983 YGKDANGQGDDF
+1983 YGRGANGQGGDDF

-2205 VKGYCNPHSDN
+2205 VKGYCNPRSDN

>member
-1 MPILSALLPFC
+1 
-12 LTSSLSLFL
+12 
-21 LSAYG
+21 AYG
-26 CYDCRIVLT
+26 CYDCRIMLT
-35 DPSGVFTSP
+35 DPSGIFTSP

-58 IIRAPHGFIIQ
+58 IIRAPLGFIIQ

-106 LSYNSTGNEMVVS
+106 LSYNSTGNEMIVL

-149 PQVPDID
+149 PQVPDVD
-156 AVSVAESVSVPELSQ
+156 AVSVAETVSVPELSQ

-177 ATKGNS
+177 ATKDSS

-192 SYTHA
+192 SYTDA

-220 CSLENAL
+220 CILENAL
-227 PRNAEFFTGTF
+227 PRNADFFTETF
-238 QQLCVV
+238 QQLCVIG
-244 WDGFSGT
+244 DSFSGS

-259 YHRVYC
+259 YHIVYC
-265 PGVLDKVIPGNGRL
+265 PGIFGKVIPGNGRL
-279 VLGSNSNEMSSL
+279 VLGSNSNEASSL

-346 YLIPSSSIEPTS
+346 YLIPSTTIEPTS

-390 DKPNNALQEFTLPA
+390 DKPNN
-404 TLIFRMKRNSPEFSH
+404 
-419 SRPQRQQESKIE
+419 
-431 GVKTIGII
+431 G
-439 STPIIWPVKQRPLR
+439 
-453 FSKNSA
+453 
-459 DEDPEKKTP
+459 
-468 YSLFLPTMST
+468 
-478 SAASEETSNETL
+478 
-490 AAFTENI
+490 
-497 NPDNTVMKQLPNEN
+497 
-511 ILNYPRSAFHG
+511 
-522 TSYAADAV
+522 
-530 AEPSVNTAVPLLHS
+530 
-544 RDPDAELAWTLANG
+544 
-558 LGHSESEPAFHS
+558 
-570 PVSSSSSSST
+570 
-580 AYRQKKETVWISSS
+580 
-594 NSDTTNFMHVLEAVN
+594 
-609 WWNETVFHHRITS
+609 
-622 DIQEGRHHSLSSISV
+622 
-637 SSTEEKSPFQKS
+637 
-649 ELDLLDLV
+649 
-657 PEHFYMEMIQS
+657 
-668 NADRQTF
+668 
-675 SMLAANTAFQFSKS
+675 
-689 TNIKEHNSEGITSLI
+689 
-704 SVETPHANPT
+704 
-714 YTEFIPDIQL
+714 
-724 KNSVLGHSRELLT
+724 
-737 FSASLVGPGWTSSA
+737 
-751 VKHVVTTLPVYQQP
+751 
-765 LTGTYLK
+765 
-772 SDSIFISDNKYWY
+772 
-785 HYLHQSYF
+785 
-793 QKPSETLRNGILEN
+793 
-807 NLDAFH
+807 
-813 DSNENEESPFSIL
+813 
-826 EPENVNPVG
+826 
-835 NSWNLGYLDF
+835 
-845 PTKYV
+845 
-850 DILPSL
+850 
-856 RESFWTV
+856 
-863 SHHLKEASQVFSG
+863 
-876 EPSENWWRSF
+876 
-886 NKLISSPT
+886 
-894 ERLLFTSSCAKFDS
+894 
-908 ISQQTSAIR
+908 
-917 LLGHR
+917 
-922 VEEINFS
+922 
-929 SHVSTLKK
+929 
-937 QIFSSFIPGISKRIS
+937 
-952 ESNRTISQ
+952 
-960 LQSTTNFANLTV
+960 
-972 TYNSELY
+972 
-979 FDFPFPS
+979 
-986 LEAPFIQS
+986 
-994 SVWVQVSPFDQVLE
+994 
-1008 NSTEKL
+1008 
-1014 IFDSLHMQIRTDV
+1014 
-1027 LSDQTS
+1027 
-1033 VTFLNN
+1033 
-1039 RHQPVYV
+1039 
-1046 LPTPSETQPSCSRD
+1046 
-1060 SQAPFLIS
+1060 
-1068 TPGSPVTWIVKRL
+1068 
-1081 INNTTH
+1081 
-1087 GTPQSQSPWENNAV
+1087 
-1101 ANAVDKAR
+1101 
-1109 SKVQIDAGIFLKSI
+1109 
-1123 SPMSSYFV
+1123 
-1131 PVTLSLELRH
+1131 
-1141 LLHAD
+1141 
-1146 SDVRVSVPPNSY
+1146 
-1158 STPPLP
+1158 
-1164 QNFKTHLDKISPS
+1164 
-1177 LIPQQEVEELSLPT
+1177 
-1191 IETPRNYQ
+1191 
-1199 TVLGQ
+1199 
-1204 NSIENQLDSL
+1204 
-1214 RYSLWAVEQEIID
+1214 
-1227 NNEDIRNFAVLT
+1227 
-1239 PANILRLSER
+1239 
-1249 DSEGEVY
+1249 
-1256 GSLSKHREGTSSLNI
+1256 
-1271 ITTQALDFANTEY
+1271 
-1284 EHFASLS
+1284 
-1291 SLLESSSAVIMNG
+1291 
-1304 VIPLP
+1304 
-1309 SSYSG
+1309 
-1314 VVTQPKETILTGT
+1314 
-1327 AAAAAAINHPLTQ
+1327 
-1340 SQTPVAS
+1340 
-1347 VTYYQSSVSAH
+1347 
-1358 FHSLANLPSGTS
+1358 
-1370 QNSTPHTPLSQ
+1370 
-1381 LTSSAAVLLS
+1381 
-1391 CLCVSFSELGCLCRP
+1391 
-1406 ELKYSGL
+1406 GL
-1413 FYRISITVFSSNSN
+1413 FYRISITVISSNSN
-1427 SVSKVHDVVAEWL
+1427 SLSKVHDVVAEWL

-1456 SFGVLALL
+1456 SIHPGSTKEAVREKRSTESFEVLALL

-1481 KLINNNRTM
+1481 KLISNNGTM
-1490 EEGYELHTVDVD
+1490 EGGYKLHSVDVD

-1523 TVTNFTFCHG
+1523 TVTNFTLCHG

-1598 VNDEDIDESLGSTVV
+1598 VNDEEIDESLGSTVV

-1641 ALKIHFT
+1641 ALKIQFT

-1662 VSSINSTSFSG
+1662 VSSINSTSFRG

-1696 SAIASV
+1696 NAFASV

-1746 VVACSIGNLTIQDLE
+1746 VVACSIGNLTIQDLQD
-1761 EYVKV
+1761 YVKV
-1766 TIKHTKIQEDP
+1766 TIKHTKVQEDP

-1787 KNDGN
+1787 KNGGN
-1792 GGWNPAGCQV
+1792 GGWNPVGCRV
-1802 DAESNE
+1802 AAESNE

-1828 RTGTQIDPQNNKVL
+1828 RAVTQIDPQNTKVL

-1891 VFLLDGWIASFDI
+1891 IFLLDGWIASFDI

-1927 LEAVHMYI
+1927 LEAIHMYI

-1959 PALVITIVLASA
+1959 PALVIAIVLASA
-1971 NTNASQV
+1971 NTNASGI

-1983 YGKDANGQGDDF
+1983 YGRDASGQGGDDF

-2014 MFLMNIAM
+2014 MFLMNVAM
-2022 FIVVMVQICGR
+2022 FVVVMVQICGR

-2073 LTLAFLYLFSIFN
+2073 LTLPFLYLFSIFN

-2171 SHTENVFLD
+2171 SHT
-2180 KPSSKF
+2180 
-2186 AQEDG
+2186 
-2191 EQTSIIPVHQVIDK
+2191 
-2205 VKGYCNPHSDN
+2205 
-2216 FYKNIIMSDTFSRST
+2216 
-2231 KF
+2231 

>member
-1 MPILSALLPFC
+1 MSHVSEMWCYHWKWKLQHC
-12 LTSSLSLFL
+12 LCLFTTYIICMQQ
-21 LSAYG
+21 AAHG

-106 LSYNSTGNEMVVS
+106 LSYNSTGNEMIVS

-149 PQVPDID
+149 PQVPDVD
-156 AVSVAESVSVPELSQ
+156 AVSVAETVSVPELSQ

-177 ATKGNS
+177 ATKGSS

-192 SYTHA
+192 SYTDA

-206 KTTKGHFLSISGTQ
+206 KTTEGHFLSISGTQ
-220 CSLENAL
+220 CILENAL

-238 QQLCVV
+238 QQLCVIG
-244 WDGFSGT
+244 DSFSGS
-251 IGIYAKST
+251 IGVYAKNT
-259 YHRVYC
+259 YRIVYC
-265 PGVLDKVIPGNGRL
+265 PGIFGKVIPGNGRL
-279 VLGSNSNEMSSL
+279 VLGSNSNEVSSL

-346 YLIPSSSIEPTS
+346 YLIPSSTIEPTS

-390 DKPNNALQEFTLPA
+390 DKPNN
-404 TLIFRMKRNSPEFSH
+404 
-419 SRPQRQQESKIE
+419 
-431 GVKTIGII
+431 G
-439 STPIIWPVKQRPLR
+439 
-453 FSKNSA
+453 
-459 DEDPEKKTP
+459 
-468 YSLFLPTMST
+468 
-478 SAASEETSNETL
+478 
-490 AAFTENI
+490 
-497 NPDNTVMKQLPNEN
+497 
-511 ILNYPRSAFHG
+511 
-522 TSYAADAV
+522 
-530 AEPSVNTAVPLLHS
+530 
-544 RDPDAELAWTLANG
+544 
-558 LGHSESEPAFHS
+558 
-570 PVSSSSSSST
+570 
-580 AYRQKKETVWISSS
+580 
-594 NSDTTNFMHVLEAVN
+594 
-609 WWNETVFHHRITS
+609 
-622 DIQEGRHHSLSSISV
+622 
-637 SSTEEKSPFQKS
+637 
-649 ELDLLDLV
+649 
-657 PEHFYMEMIQS
+657 
-668 NADRQTF
+668 
-675 SMLAANTAFQFSKS
+675 
-689 TNIKEHNSEGITSLI
+689 
-704 SVETPHANPT
+704 
-714 YTEFIPDIQL
+714 
-724 KNSVLGHSRELLT
+724 
-737 FSASLVGPGWTSSA
+737 
-751 VKHVVTTLPVYQQP
+751 
-765 LTGTYLK
+765 
-772 SDSIFISDNKYWY
+772 
-785 HYLHQSYF
+785 
-793 QKPSETLRNGILEN
+793 
-807 NLDAFH
+807 
-813 DSNENEESPFSIL
+813 
-826 EPENVNPVG
+826 
-835 NSWNLGYLDF
+835 
-845 PTKYV
+845 
-850 DILPSL
+850 
-856 RESFWTV
+856 
-863 SHHLKEASQVFSG
+863 
-876 EPSENWWRSF
+876 
-886 NKLISSPT
+886 
-894 ERLLFTSSCAKFDS
+894 
-908 ISQQTSAIR
+908 
-917 LLGHR
+917 
-922 VEEINFS
+922 
-929 SHVSTLKK
+929 
-937 QIFSSFIPGISKRIS
+937 
-952 ESNRTISQ
+952 
-960 LQSTTNFANLTV
+960 
-972 TYNSELY
+972 
-979 FDFPFPS
+979 
-986 LEAPFIQS
+986 
-994 SVWVQVSPFDQVLE
+994 
-1008 NSTEKL
+1008 
-1014 IFDSLHMQIRTDV
+1014 
-1027 LSDQTS
+1027 
-1033 VTFLNN
+1033 
-1039 RHQPVYV
+1039 
-1046 LPTPSETQPSCSRD
+1046 
-1060 SQAPFLIS
+1060 
-1068 TPGSPVTWIVKRL
+1068 
-1081 INNTTH
+1081 
-1087 GTPQSQSPWENNAV
+1087 
-1101 ANAVDKAR
+1101 
-1109 SKVQIDAGIFLKSI
+1109 
-1123 SPMSSYFV
+1123 
-1131 PVTLSLELRH
+1131 
-1141 LLHAD
+1141 
-1146 SDVRVSVPPNSY
+1146 
-1158 STPPLP
+1158 
-1164 QNFKTHLDKISPS
+1164 
-1177 LIPQQEVEELSLPT
+1177 
-1191 IETPRNYQ
+1191 
-1199 TVLGQ
+1199 
-1204 NSIENQLDSL
+1204 
-1214 RYSLWAVEQEIID
+1214 
-1227 NNEDIRNFAVLT
+1227 
-1239 PANILRLSER
+1239 
-1249 DSEGEVY
+1249 
-1256 GSLSKHREGTSSLNI
+1256 
-1271 ITTQALDFANTEY
+1271 
-1284 EHFASLS
+1284 
-1291 SLLESSSAVIMNG
+1291 
-1304 VIPLP
+1304 
-1309 SSYSG
+1309 
-1314 VVTQPKETILTGT
+1314 
-1327 AAAAAAINHPLTQ
+1327 
-1340 SQTPVAS
+1340 
-1347 VTYYQSSVSAH
+1347 
-1358 FHSLANLPSGTS
+1358 
-1370 QNSTPHTPLSQ
+1370 
-1381 LTSSAAVLLS
+1381 
-1391 CLCVSFSELGCLCRP
+1391 
-1406 ELKYSGL
+1406 GL
-1413 FYRISITVFSSNSN
+1413 FYRISITVSSNSN
-1427 SVSKVHDVVAEWL
+1427 LTSEVQNVVAGWL

-1456 SFGVLALL
+1456 SIHPGSIKAGVREKRSLPCFEVLALL
-1464 VYNSTNNINL
+1464 VYNATNNINL

-1481 KLINNNRTM
+1481 RLISNNETIKG
-1490 EEGYELHTVDVD
+1490 GYTLHTVNVD

-1523 TVTNFTFCHG
+1523 TVTNFTLCHG

-1598 VNDEDIDESLGSTVV
+1598 VNDEEIDESLGSTVV

-1641 ALKIHFT
+1641 ALKIQFT

-1662 VSSINSTSFSG
+1662 VSSINSTSFKG

-1685 DFQIDFDKDQT
+1685 DFQIDFDKDHT
-1696 SAIASV
+1696 NAFASV

-1746 VVACSIGNLTIQDLE
+1746 VVACSIGNITIQDLQDC
-1761 EYVKV
+1761 VKV

-1787 KNDGN
+1787 KNGGN

-1802 DAESNE
+1802 GAESNE

-1828 RTGTQIDPQNNKVL
+1828 RTVTRIDPQNTKVL

-1891 VFLLDGWIASFDI
+1891 IFLLDGWIASFDI

-1959 PALVITIVLASA
+1959 PALVIAIVLASA
-1971 NTNASQV
+1971 NTNASYV

-1983 YGKDANGQGDDF
+1983 YGKDANGQGGDDF

-2014 MFLMNIAM
+2014 MFLMNVAM

-2073 LTLAFLYLFSIFN
+2073 LTLPFLYLFSIFN

-2159 SKSTTNTYCKRN
+2159 SKSTMNTYCKRN

-2216 FYKNIIMSDTFSRST
+2216 FYKNIIMSDTFSHST